1 MKFLAKMKEKQ
12 MQRKLGG
19 ILCGLLCT
27 GVLVMPSAW
36 AADYYGNDGNTKQL
50 TGANVSLDSGNY
62 DAVYGG
68 YNDKEVS
75 PPEVF
80 KNNVTITGTAATN
93 IVWGAYS
100 FYGNVRENTVT
111 ISGNTLGNVVCGGG
125 TGAADAIKN
134 HVIIK
139 ANSVVNA
146 NVAGGVAVKGNSE
159 GNTVMIIKS
168 SAANVYG
175 GNGGTSSKGN
185 SVEISEGTISN
196 SVFGGYADND
206 NNSSAE
212 KNIVTISDG
221 SKVSGSIYGGYANHN
236 ANENK
241 VSFSNVAEVGESV
254 FGGYSFKGDSKNNE
268 VTINGGSIVTAN
280 VAGGVALKGNSEG
293 NTVMIIKSSAANV
306 YGGNGGTS
314 SKGNSVEISEG
325 TISNSVFGG
334 YADNDNNSSAEK
346 NIVTISDG
354 SKVSGSIYG
363 GYANHNANENK
374 VSFSNV
380 AEVGESVF
388 GGFSVKGDSKKNE
401 VTIEGAGVVTAYV
414 AGGVALKGNSEG
426 NTVRIIKSSAA
437 NVFGGKGDTSS
448 KGNSVEISDSNIK
461 KNVYGGY
468 ADNDKNGSAEKNEVA
483 IGAGS
488 KVSED
493 IYGGYATHNT
503 NENKVS
509 ITNGAEVGQS
519 VFGGFSVKAD
529 SKNNEVILNGTIKVT
544 ANVLGG
550 VAVKGNSEGNTVKII
565 KSSAANVCGGNGGTS
580 SKGNS
585 VEISEGTISNSVY
598 GGYADNDSIGNIIS
612 ITDGSSVN
620 KNVYGG
626 YSFKGNSMDNTV
638 TVDNSTVNENVY
650 GGYTESDGAISE
662 KIQNNKVI
670 FKNAAKIKGDVYG
683 GYDDKSKA
691 NITNNILEV
700 VGKDNEAKS
709 IQNFDK
715 LNFFI
720 TKDLIAN
727 DTMLKVTD
735 NALINNAEIKA
746 GVELGTKLN
755 ENDKINLIT
764 AGALKADNIT
774 TGTLTDGLIS
784 IDQGLQV
791 TVGTDGN
798 KLVGVI
804 NGTTPPGGGGTT
816 PPGGGGTTPP
826 GGGSTTPGAGS
837 LYADADAKSPVE
849 TQSAA
854 LTMLNLGHDLLTTAG
869 YENAALAV
877 DGEEEGFVNPFITMS
892 ANNQKLDTGSHVDL
906 KAWNMNL
913 GFAKKI
919 NNNSGKLII
928 APVIEYGRGS
938 YDSYLDNGTHGDGDA
953 HFWGAGLM
961 AKQLND
967 DGLYYEGSLRAGR
980 MSTDYQSAVA
990 GGIKYDS
997 DATYYAAHLGMGK
1010 VVQLND
1016 KDTLDYYGKLFYTRQ
1031 QGDKV
1036 TVGTGATYD
1045 FDATTSLRTR
1055 LGARYTHQLSEKNT
1069 FYAGLAWQHEFDGE
1083 SNAIVATT
1091 LGYASAPAP
1100 SMKGDTGIMELGW
1113 RVNNSDKFEMGLG
1126 VNGSVGKQ
1134 KGVGFNLSLNFSF

>member
-12 MQRKLGG
+12 MQKRLGG
-19 ILCGLLCT
+19 ALFGLLCA
-27 GVLVMPSAW
+27 GVLVVPSAW
-36 AADYYGNDGNTKQL
+36 AASGPPPNFYGTADGIGTTDVAYSVTHDGK
-50 TGANVSLDSGNY
+50 VSLAAGSY
-62 DAVYGG
+62 YEIYGG
-68 YNDKEVS
+68 YNDDDPGQRVY
-75 PPEVF
+75 
-80 KNNVTITGTAATN
+80 KNQITITDAT
-93 IVWGAYS
+93 IAFYAYGGYS
-100 FYGNVRENTVT
+100 ENGNADENTVSISGST
-111 ISGNTLGNVVCGGG
+111 VNGEVYGGKGYEECSGNT
-125 TGAADAIKN
+125 
-134 HVIIK
+134 VI
-139 ANSVVNA
+139 V
-146 NVAGGVAVKGNSE
+146 
-159 GNTVMIIKS
+159 
-168 SAANVYG
+168 
-175 GNGGTSSKGN
+175 
-185 SVEISEGTISN
+185 
-196 SVFGGYADND
+196 
-206 NNSSAE
+206 NNS
-212 KNIVTISDG
+212 TINGEING
-221 SKVSGSIYGGYANHN
+221 SYSENGIAKD
-236 ANENK
+236 NK
-241 VSFSNVAEVGESV
+241 VSIS
-254 FGGYSFKGDSKNNE
+254 
-268 VTINGGSIVTAN
+268 GGS
-280 VAGGVALKGNSEG
+280 
-293 NTVMIIKSSAANV
+293 TVN
-306 YGGNGGTS
+306 Y
-314 SKGNSVEISEG
+314 
-325 TISNSVFGG
+325 
-334 YADNDNNSSAEK
+334 
-346 NIVTISDG
+346 
-354 SKVSGSIYG
+354 
-363 GYANHNANENK
+363 
-374 VSFSNV
+374 
-380 AEVGESVF
+380 
-388 GGFSVKGDSKKNE
+388 
-401 VTIEGAGVVTAYV
+401 
-414 AGGVALKGNSEG
+414 
-426 NTVRIIKSSAA
+426 
-437 NVFGGKGDTSS
+437 
-448 KGNSVEISDSNIK
+448 
-461 KNVYGGY
+461 VYGGY
-468 ADNDKNGSAEKNEVA
+468 ADKGSVN
-483 IGAGS
+483 
-488 KVSED
+488 
-493 IYGGYATHNT
+493 
-503 NENKVS
+503 
-509 ITNGAEVGQS
+509 
-519 VFGGFSVKAD
+519 
-529 SKNNEVILNGTIKVT
+529 
-544 ANVLGG
+544 
-550 VAVKGNSEGNTVKII
+550 NTVNIQDSTI
-565 KSSAANVCGGNGGTS
+565 NG
-580 SKGNS
+580 
-585 VEISEGTISNSVY
+585 E
-598 GGYADNDSIGNIIS
+598 
-612 ITDGSSVN
+612 
-620 KNVYGG
+620 VYGG
-626 YSFKGNSMDNTV
+626 YSVDGNSESNTV
-638 TVDNSTVNENVY
+638 NISGSEILADVY
-650 GGYTESDGAISE
+650 GGYTENDGAIAE

-670 FKNAAKIKGDVYG
+670 FKNGAKIKGDVYG
-683 GYDDKSKA
+683 GYDKLSKA
-691 NITNNILEV
+691 NITNNTLEV

-735 NALINNAEIKA
+735 TALINNAEIKA

-764 AGALKADNIT
+764 AGALKAENIT
-774 TGTLTDGLIS
+774 TGTLTDGLIN
-784 IDQGLQV
+784 IDKGIKV
-791 TVGTDGN
+791 AIGHDGN

-826 GGGSTTPGAGS
+826 GGGGTTPPGGGGTTPPGGGGTTPPGGGGTTPGAGS

-854 LTMLNLGHDLLTTAG
+854 FTMLNLGHDLLTTAG

-877 DGEEEGFVNPFITMS
+877 DGEEEGSVNPFITMS

-1036 TVGTGATYD
+1036 TVGTGATYY

-1055 LGARYTHQLSEKNT
+1055 LGARYTHQLSEKNA

-1091 LGYASAPAP
+1091 LGSASAPAP

-1113 RVNNSDKFEMGLG
+1113 RVNNSDKFELGLG
-1126 VNGSVGKQ
+1126 VNGSIGKQ

>member
-12 MQRKLGG
+12 MQRKLSG
-19 ILCGLLCT
+19 ILCGLLCA

-36 AADYYGNDGNTKQL
+36 ADNYFGDDGKTPMS
-50 TGANVSLDSGNY
+50 TGAKVTLNSGSY

-68 YNDKEVS
+68 YNNTKVS

-80 KNNVTITGTAATN
+80 KNNVTITGTVATN
-93 IVWGAYS
+93 IVCGAYS
-100 FYGNVRENTVT
+100 LYGNVRENIVT

-139 ANSVVNA
+139 DKSEVN
-146 NVAGGVAVKGNSE
+146 G
-159 GNTVMIIKS
+159 I
-168 SAANVYG
+168 VYG
-175 GNGGTSSKGN
+175 GKGVTRSK
-185 SVEISEGTISN
+185 E
-196 SVFGGYADND
+196 ND
-206 NNSSAE
+206 
-212 KNIVTISDG
+212 
-221 SKVSGSIYGGYANHN
+221 
-236 ANENK
+236 
-241 VSFSNVAEVGESV
+241 
-254 FGGYSFKGDSKNNE
+254 
-268 VTINGGSIVTAN
+268 
-280 VAGGVALKGNSEG
+280 
-293 NTVMIIKSSAANV
+293 
-306 YGGNGGTS
+306 
-314 SKGNSVEISEG
+314 
-325 TISNSVFGG
+325 
-334 YADNDNNSSAEK
+334 
-346 NIVTISDG
+346 
-354 SKVSGSIYG
+354 
-363 GYANHNANENK
+363 
-374 VSFSNV
+374 
-380 AEVGESVF
+380 
-388 GGFSVKGDSKKNE
+388 VK
-401 VTIEGAGVVTAYV
+401 
-414 AGGVALKGNSEG
+414 
-426 NTVRIIKSSAA
+426 
-437 NVFGGKGDTSS
+437 
-448 KGNSVEISDSNIK
+448 ISDSTIK

-519 VFGGFSVKAD
+519 VFGGFSEKAD
-529 SKNNEVILNGTIKVT
+529 SKNNEVILNGDSVVT
-544 ANVLGG
+544 GNVAGG
-550 VAVKGNSEGNTVKII
+550 VALKGNSEGNTVRII
-565 KSSAANVCGGNGGTS
+565 KSSTGYVYGGNGDTS
-580 SKGNS
+580 SKENN
-585 VEISEGTISNSVY
+585 VEISDSTIKKNVY
-598 GGYADNDSIGNIIS
+598 GGYADNDKNGSAEKNEVAIGAGSKVSEDIYGGYATHNANENKVSITNGAEVGQSVFGGFSEKADSKNNEVLLNGASGVTANIAGGVALKGNSEDNKVNIAKSTVNMNVYGGYGAKDSIGNIIS

-638 TVDNSTVNENVY
+638 TIDNSTVNENVY

-670 FKNAAKIKGDVYG
+670 FKNGAKIKGDVYG

-691 NITNNILEV
+691 NIINNTLEI
-700 VGKDNEAKS
+700 VGKDNEART

-735 NALINNAEIKA
+735 TAFINNAEIKA

-764 AGALKADNIT
+764 AGALKAENIT

-826 GGGSTTPGAGS
+826 GGGGTTPPGGGGTTPPGSGGTTPPGGGGTTPGAGS

-877 DGEEEGFVNPFITMS
+877 DGEVEGSVNPFITMS

-997 DATYYAAHLGMGK
+997 DVTYYAAHLGMGK

-1016 KDTLDYYGKLFYTRQ
+1016 KDTIDYYGKLFYTRQ

-1055 LGARYTHQLSEKNT
+1055 LGARYTHQLSEKNA

-1091 LGYASAPAP
+1091 LGSASAPAP

-1113 RVNNSDKFEMGLG
+1113 RVNNSDKFELGLG

>member
-1 MKFLAKMKEKQ
+1 MKFLAKMKENQ

-19 ILCGLLCT
+19 ILCGLLCA

-68 YNDKEVS
+68 YDDTEVS
-75 PPEVF
+75 LPEVF

-159 GNTVMIIKS
+159 GNTV
-168 SAANVYG
+168 
-175 GNGGTSSKGN
+175 
-185 SVEISEGTISN
+185 
-196 SVFGGYADND
+196 
-206 NNSSAE
+206 
-212 KNIVTISDG
+212 
-221 SKVSGSIYGGYANHN
+221 
-236 ANENK
+236 
-241 VSFSNVAEVGESV
+241 
-254 FGGYSFKGDSKNNE
+254 
-268 VTINGGSIVTAN
+268 
-280 VAGGVALKGNSEG
+280 
-293 NTVMIIKSSAANV
+293 
-306 YGGNGGTS
+306 
-314 SKGNSVEISEG
+314 
-325 TISNSVFGG
+325 
-334 YADNDNNSSAEK
+334 
-346 NIVTISDG
+346 
-354 SKVSGSIYG
+354 
-363 GYANHNANENK
+363 
-374 VSFSNV
+374 
-380 AEVGESVF
+380 
-388 GGFSVKGDSKKNE
+388 
-401 VTIEGAGVVTAYV
+401 
-414 AGGVALKGNSEG
+414 
-426 NTVRIIKSSAA
+426 RIIKSSAA
-437 NVFGGKGDTSS
+437 NVFGGKGDTNS
-448 KGNSVEISDSNIK
+448 KENNVEISDSTIK
-461 KNVYGGY
+461 NNVYGGY

-519 VFGGFSVKAD
+519 VFGGFSEKAD
-529 SKNNEVILNGTIKVT
+529 SKNNEVILNGDSVVT
-544 ANVLGG
+544 GNVAGG
-550 VAVKGNSEGNTVKII
+550 VALKGNSEGNTVRII
-565 KSSAANVCGGNGGTS
+565 KSSAANVFGGKGDTN
-580 SKGNS
+580 SKENN
-585 VEISEGTISNSVY
+585 VEISDSTIKNNVY
-598 GGYADNDSIGNIIS
+598 GGYADNDKNGSAEKNEVAIGAGSKVSEDIYGGYATHNTNENKVSITNGAEVGQSVFGGFSEKADSKNNEVILNGDSGVTANIAGGVALKGNSEDNKVNIAKSTVNMNVYGGYGAKDSIGNIIS

-638 TVDNSTVNENVY
+638 TIDNSTVNENVY

-683 GYDDKSKA
+683 GYDKLSKA
-691 NITNNILEV
+691 NITNNTLEV

-735 NALINNAEIKA
+735 TALINNAEIKA

-764 AGALKADNIT
+764 AGALKAENIT
-774 TGTLTDGLIS
+774 TGTLTDGLIN
-784 IDQGLQV
+784 IDKGIKV
-791 TVGTDGN
+791 AIGPDGN

-826 GGGSTTPGAGS
+826 GGGGTTPPGGGGTTPPGGGGTTPPGGGGTTPSAGS
-837 LYADADAKSPVE
+837 FYADADAKSPVE
-849 TQSAA
+849 TRSAA

-877 DGEEEGFVNPFITMS
+877 DGEEEGSVNPFITMS

-1016 KDTLDYYGKLFYTRQ
+1016 KDTIDYYGKLFYTRQ

-1055 LGARYTHQLSEKNT
+1055 LGARYTHQLSEKNA

-1091 LGYASAPAP
+1091 LGSASAPAP

-1113 RVNNSDKFEMGLG
+1113 RVNNSDKFELGLG

>member
-12 MQRKLGG
+12 MQRKIGG
-19 ILCGLLCT
+19 ILCGLLCA
-27 GVLVMPSAW
+27 GVVLVVPSAW
-36 AADYYGNDGNTKQL
+36 ADNYFGDDGKTHML

-68 YNDKEVS
+68 YNNTKVS

-80 KNNVTITGTAATN
+80 KNNVTITGTVATN
-93 IVWGAYS
+93 IVCGAYS

-139 ANSVVNA
+139 V
-146 NVAGGVAVKGNSE
+146 NSE
-159 GNTVMIIKS
+159 VNGI
-168 SAANVYG
+168 VYG
-175 GNGGTSSKGN
+175 GKGVTSSKENDVMISDSTINKTVYGGEADGN
-185 SVEISEGTISN
+185 T
-196 SVFGGYADND
+196 
-206 NNSSAE
+206 E
-212 KNIVTISDG
+212 KNHVTID
-221 SKVSGSIYGGYANHN
+221 ANSTV
-236 ANENK
+236 K
-241 VSFSNVAEVGESV
+241 ESV

-268 VTINGGSIVTAN
+268 VTINGGSVVTAN
-280 VAGGVALKGNSEG
+280 VAGS
-293 NTVMIIKSSAANV
+293 
-306 YGGNGGTS
+306 
-314 SKGNSVEISEG
+314 
-325 TISNSVFGG
+325 
-334 YADNDNNSSAEK
+334 
-346 NIVTISDG
+346 
-354 SKVSGSIYG
+354 
-363 GYANHNANENK
+363 
-374 VSFSNV
+374 
-380 AEVGESVF
+380 
-388 GGFSVKGDSKKNE
+388 
-401 VTIEGAGVVTAYV
+401 
-414 AGGVALKGNSEG
+414 VALKGNSEG

-448 KGNSVEISDSNIK
+448 KGNSVEISEGTISNS
-461 KNVYGGY
+461 VYGGY
-468 ADNDKNGSAEKNEVA
+468 ADNDNNSSAEKNNVT
-483 IGAGS
+483 ISAGS
-488 KVSED
+488 KVSGS
-493 IYGGYATHNT
+493 IYGGYANHNA

-509 ITNGAEVGQS
+509 FSNVAEVGEN
-519 VFGGFSVKAD
+519 VFGGYSFKGD
-529 SKNNEVILNGTIKVT
+529 SKNNEVTINGGSVVT
-544 ANVLGG
+544 ANVAGS
-550 VAVKGNSEGNTVKII
+550 VALKGNSEGNTVRII
-565 KSSAANVCGGNGGTS
+565 KSSAANVFGGKGDTS

-598 GGYADNDSIGNIIS
+598 GGYADNDNNSSAEKNNVTISAGSKVSGSIYGGYANHNANENKVSFSNVAEVGESVLGGYSLKADSKNNEVTIEGVGVVKAYVAGGVALAGISEGNKVNIAHSSVNVNVYGGYGAEDSIGNIIS

-638 TVDNSTVNENVY
+638 TIDNSTVNENVY

-670 FKNAAKIKGDVYG
+670 FKNGAKIKGDVYG
-683 GYDDKSKA
+683 GYDKLNKA
-691 NITNNILEV
+691 NITNNTLEV
-700 VGKDNEAKS
+700 VGKGNEAKS

-720 TKDLIAN
+720 IKDLVAN

-735 NALINNAEIKA
+735 TALINNAEIKA

-755 ENDKINLIT
+755 ENDKINLID
-764 AGALKADNIT
+764 AGALKAENIT
-774 TGTLTDGLIS
+774 TGTLTDGLIN
-784 IDQGLQV
+784 IDKGIKV
-791 TVGTDGN
+791 AIGPDGN

-826 GGGSTTPGAGS
+826 GGGGTTPPGGGGTTPPGGGGTTPPGGGGTTPGAGS

-877 DGEEEGFVNPFITMS
+877 DGEEEGSVNPFITMS

-1016 KDTLDYYGKLFYTRQ
+1016 KDTIDYYGKLFYTRQ

-1055 LGARYTHQLSEKNT
+1055 LGARYTHQLSEKNA

-1091 LGYASAPAP
+1091 LGSASAPAP

-1113 RVNNSDKFEMGLG
+1113 RVNNSDKFELGLG

>member
-12 MQRKLGG
+12 MQRKIGG
-19 ILCGLLCT
+19 MLCGLLCT
-27 GVLVMPSAW
+27 GVVLVVPSAW
-36 AADYYGNDGNTKQL
+36 ADNYFGDNGKTHML

-68 YNDKEVS
+68 YDDTEVS
-75 PPEVF
+75 LSEVF

-93 IVWGAYS
+93 IVCGAYS
-100 FYGNVRENTVT
+100 FHGNVRENTVT

-139 ANSVVNA
+139 ANSEVNGIVYGGKGVTSSKENDVTISDSTINKTVYGGEADGNTENNHVTIDANSTVKESVFGGYSFKGDSKNNEVTINCGSVVTG
-146 NVAGGVAVKGNSE
+146 NVAGGVTVKGSSE
-159 GNTVMIIKS
+159 GNTVRIIKS

-175 GNGGTSSKGN
+175 GKGDTSSKGN

-196 SVFGGYADND
+196 SVYGGYADND

-212 KNIVTISDG
+212 KNNVTISAG

-254 FGGYSFKGDSKNNE
+254 LGGYSLKADSKNNE
-268 VTINGGSIVTAN
+268 VTIE
-280 VAGGVALKGNSEG
+280 GV
-293 NTVMIIKSSAANV
+293 
-306 YGGNGGTS
+306 
-314 SKGNSVEISEG
+314 
-325 TISNSVFGG
+325 
-334 YADNDNNSSAEK
+334 
-346 NIVTISDG
+346 
-354 SKVSGSIYG
+354 
-363 GYANHNANENK
+363 
-374 VSFSNV
+374 
-380 AEVGESVF
+380 
-388 GGFSVKGDSKKNE
+388 
-401 VTIEGAGVVTAYV
+401 GVVKAYV
-414 AGGVALKGNSEG
+414 AGGVALAGISEG
-426 NTVRIIKSSAA
+426 NKVNIAHSSV
-437 NVFGGKGDTSS
+437 NV
-448 KGNSVEISDSNIK
+448 
-461 KNVYGGY
+461 NVYGGY
-468 ADNDKNGSAEKNEVA
+468 
-483 IGAGS
+483 GA
-488 KVSED
+488 K
-493 IYGGYATHNT
+493 
-503 NENKVS
+503 
-509 ITNGAEVGQS
+509 
-519 VFGGFSVKAD
+519 
-529 SKNNEVILNGTIKVT
+529 
-544 ANVLGG
+544 
-550 VAVKGNSEGNTVKII
+550 
-565 KSSAANVCGGNGGTS
+565 
-580 SKGNS
+580 
-585 VEISEGTISNSVY
+585 
-598 GGYADNDSIGNIIS
+598 DSIGNIIS

-626 YSFKGNSMDNTV
+626 YSFKGNSLDNTV
-638 TVDNSTVNENVY
+638 TIDNSIVNENVY

-670 FKNAAKIKGDVYG
+670 FKNGAKIKGDVYG
-683 GYDDKSKA
+683 GYDKLNKA
-691 NITNNILEV
+691 NITNNTLEV
-700 VGKDNEAKS
+700 VGKGNEAKG

-727 DTMLKVTD
+727 DTMLKVTGT
-735 NALINNAEIKA
+735 ALINNAEIKA
-746 GVELGTKLN
+746 GVELGTKLKK
-755 ENDKINLIT
+755 NDIINLID
-764 AGALKADNIT
+764 AGALKAENIT
-774 TGTLTDGLIS
+774 TGTLTDGLIN
-784 IDQGLQV
+784 IDKGIKV
-791 TVGTDGN
+791 AIGPDGN

-826 GGGSTTPGAGS
+826 GGGGTTPGAGS

-854 LTMLNLGHDLLTTAG
+854 LTMLNLGHDLLTTAS

-877 DGEEEGFVNPFITMS
+877 DGEEEGSVNPFITMS

-928 APVIEYGRGS
+928 VPVIEYGRGS

-997 DATYYAAHLGMGK
+997 DATYYAAHLSMGK

-1031 QGDKV
+1031 QCDKV

-1055 LGARYTHQLSEKNT
+1055 LGARYTHQLSEKNA

-1091 LGYASAPAP
+1091 LGSASAPAP

-1113 RVNNSDKFEMGLG
+1113 RVNNSDKFELGLG

>member
-12 MQRKLGG
+12 MQRKFSG
-19 ILCGLLCT
+19 ILCGLLCA

-36 AADYYGNDGNTKQL
+36 AADYYGNDGNTKQS

-68 YNDKEVS
+68 YDDTKVS
-75 PPEVF
+75 LPEVF

-93 IVWGAYS
+93 IVCGAYS

-134 HVIIK
+134 HIIIK
-139 ANSVVNA
+139 ANSEVNGIVYGGKGVTSSKENDVTISDSTINKTVYGGEADGNTENNHVTIDANSTVKESVFGGYSFKGDSKNNEVTINCGSVVTG
-146 NVAGGVAVKGNSE
+146 NVAGGVALKGNSE
-159 GNTVMIIKS
+159 GNTVSIIKS

-175 GNGGTSSKGN
+175 GKGDTSSKENNVEISDSTIKKNVYGGYADNDKNGSAEKNKVTISAGSKVSEDIYGGYATHNTNENKVSITNGAEVGQNVFGGYSLKADSKNNEVTINGGSVVTANVAGGVTVKGSSEGNTVRIIKSSAANVYGGKGDTSSKGN

-196 SVFGGYADND
+196 SVYGGYADND

-212 KNIVTISDG
+212 KNNVTISAG

-254 FGGYSFKGDSKNNE
+254 FGGYSLKADSKNNE
-268 VTINGGSIVTAN
+268 VTIE
-280 VAGGVALKGNSEG
+280 GV
-293 NTVMIIKSSAANV
+293 
-306 YGGNGGTS
+306 
-314 SKGNSVEISEG
+314 
-325 TISNSVFGG
+325 
-334 YADNDNNSSAEK
+334 
-346 NIVTISDG
+346 
-354 SKVSGSIYG
+354 
-363 GYANHNANENK
+363 
-374 VSFSNV
+374 
-380 AEVGESVF
+380 
-388 GGFSVKGDSKKNE
+388 
-401 VTIEGAGVVTAYV
+401 GVVKAYV
-414 AGGVALKGNSEG
+414 AGGVALAGISEG
-426 NTVRIIKSSAA
+426 NKV
-437 NVFGGKGDTSS
+437 
-448 KGNSVEISDSNIK
+448 NI
-461 KNVYGGY
+461 
-468 ADNDKNGSAEKNEVA
+468 A
-483 IGAGS
+483 
-488 KVSED
+488 
-493 IYGGYATHNT
+493 H
-503 NENKVS
+503 
-509 ITNGAEVGQS
+509 
-519 VFGGFSVKAD
+519 
-529 SKNNEVILNGTIKVT
+529 
-544 ANVLGG
+544 
-550 VAVKGNSEGNTVKII
+550 
-565 KSSAANVCGGNGGTS
+565 
-580 SKGNS
+580 
-585 VEISEGTISNSVY
+585 
-598 GGYADNDSIGNIIS
+598 
-612 ITDGSSVN
+612 SSVN
-620 KNVYGG
+620 VNVYGG
-626 YSFKGNSMDNTV
+626 YSFKGNSLDNTV
-638 TVDNSTVNENVY
+638 TIDNSIVNENVY

-670 FKNAAKIKGDVYG
+670 FKNGAKIKGDVYG
-683 GYDDKSKA
+683 GYDKLNKA
-691 NITNNILEV
+691 NITNNTLEV
-700 VGKDNEAKS
+700 VGKDNEAKG

-735 NALINNAEIKA
+735 TALINNAEIKA

-764 AGALKADNIT
+764 AGALKAENIT
-774 TGTLTDGLIS
+774 TGTLTDGLIN
-784 IDQGLQV
+784 IDKGIKV
-791 TVGTDGN
+791 AIGPDGN

-826 GGGSTTPGAGS
+826 GGGGTTPGAGS

-877 DGEEEGFVNPFITMS
+877 DGEEEGSVNPFITMS

-928 APVIEYGRGS
+928 VPVIEYGRGS

-967 DGLYYEGSLRAGR
+967 DGLYYEGSLRTGR

-997 DATYYAAHLGMGK
+997 DVTYYAAHLGMGK

-1031 QGDKV
+1031 QCDKV

-1055 LGARYTHQLSEKNT
+1055 LGARYTHQLSEKNA

-1091 LGYASAPAP
+1091 LGSASAPAP

-1113 RVNNSDKFEMGLG
+1113 RVNNSDKFELGLG
-1126 VNGSVGKQ
+1126 GNGSVGKQ

>member
-12 MQRKLGG
+12 MQRKIGG
-19 ILCGLLCT
+19 ILCGLLCAG
-27 GVLVMPSAW
+27 GVLVVPSAW
-36 AADYYGNDGNTKQL
+36 AADYYGNDGVTKVP
-50 TGANVSLDSGNY
+50 TGANVTLNSGTYSN
-62 DAVYGG
+62 VYGG
-68 YNDKEVS
+68 YNEANVAPPDVS
-75 PPEVF
+75 RNTVSISGTTTTDIVF
-80 KNNVTITGTAATN
+80 G
-93 IVWGAYS
+93 GYS
-100 FYGNVRENTVT
+100 LYGNSKENTVT
-111 ISGNTLGNVVCGGG
+111 ISGNTMVNIVVGGNSGEN
-125 TGAADAIKN
+125 DAIKN
-134 HVIIK
+134 YVIIQNK
-139 ANSVVNA
+139 
-146 NVAGGVAVKGNSE
+146 SE
-159 GNTVMIIKS
+159 IK
-168 SAANVYG
+168 
-175 GNGGTSSKGN
+175 
-185 SVEISEGTISN
+185 E
-196 SVFGGYADND
+196 
-206 NNSSAE
+206 
-212 KNIVTISDG
+212 
-221 SKVSGSIYGGYANHN
+221 
-236 ANENK
+236 
-241 VSFSNVAEVGESV
+241 
-254 FGGYSFKGDSKNNE
+254 
-268 VTINGGSIVTAN
+268 
-280 VAGGVALKGNSEG
+280 
-293 NTVMIIKSSAANV
+293 
-306 YGGNGGTS
+306 
-314 SKGNSVEISEG
+314 
-325 TISNSVFGG
+325 
-334 YADNDNNSSAEK
+334 
-346 NIVTISDG
+346 
-354 SKVSGSIYG
+354 
-363 GYANHNANENK
+363 
-374 VSFSNV
+374 
-380 AEVGESVF
+380 
-388 GGFSVKGDSKKNE
+388 
-401 VTIEGAGVVTAYV
+401 
-414 AGGVALKGNSEG
+414 
-426 NTVRIIKSSAA
+426 
-437 NVFGGKGDTSS
+437 
-448 KGNSVEISDSNIK
+448 
-461 KNVYGGY
+461 
-468 ADNDKNGSAEKNEVA
+468 
-483 IGAGS
+483 
-488 KVSED
+488 
-493 IYGGYATHNT
+493 
-503 NENKVS
+503 
-509 ITNGAEVGQS
+509 
-519 VFGGFSVKAD
+519 
-529 SKNNEVILNGTIKVT
+529 
-544 ANVLGG
+544 
-550 VAVKGNSEGNTVKII
+550 
-565 KSSAANVCGGNGGTS
+565 
-580 SKGNS
+580 
-585 VEISEGTISNSVY
+585 SVY
-598 GGYADNDSIGNIIS
+598 GGYAKKKSDQNIVEISDSKIKEHVYGAYAALTPYGSAEKNSVKVGANSIVEGNVYGAHVTQSAKENIV
-612 ITDGSSVN
+612 TVN
-620 KNVYGG
+620 SAAKILKNVYGG
-626 YSFKGNSMDNTV
+626 YSDTMSADSNQVIIEGAGIVEDSVYGGYAEKDNSNNNQVTVDGAGTVKDTVFGAFSEKGNTTGNVVNIRGNSVIGDDTVIPIKGAVVGGFALEGISSGNTVNIANSKVFRNVYGAFGGNDCTGNIINITGSEIGANVYGGQAEKGNSLGNTV
-638 TVDNSTVNENVY
+638 SIENSTVTENVY
-650 GGYTESDGAISE
+650 GGYAQKVLAAKAE
-662 KIQNNKVI
+662 NNKVI
-670 FKNAAKIKGDVYG
+670 LKNGAKIKGDVYG
-683 GYDDKSKA
+683 GYA
-691 NITNNILEV
+691 VITIDSQDGIKNNTLEV
-700 VGKDNEAKS
+700 VGKGNEAKS

-720 TKDLIAN
+720 TKDLVAN

-735 NALINNAEIKA
+735 TALINNAEIKA

-764 AGALKADNIT
+764 AGALKAENIT

-826 GGGSTTPGAGS
+826 GGGGTTPGAGS
-837 LYADADAKSPVE
+837 LYAAADAKSPVE

-854 LTMLNLGHDLLTTAG
+854 LTMLNLGHDLLTTAS

-877 DGEEEGFVNPFITMS
+877 DGEEEGSVNPFITMS

-1016 KDTLDYYGKLFYTRQ
+1016 KDTIDYYGKLFYTRQ

-1055 LGARYTHQLSEKNT
+1055 LGARYTHQLSEKNA

-1091 LGYASAPAP
+1091 LGSASAPAP

-1113 RVNNSDKFEMGLG
+1113 RVNNSDKFELGLG

>member
-12 MQRKLGG
+12 MQRKIGG
-19 ILCGLLCT
+19 MLCGLLCT
-27 GVLVMPSAW
+27 GVVLVVPSAW
-36 AADYYGNDGNTKQL
+36 ADNYFGDNGKTHML

-68 YNDKEVS
+68 YDDTEVS
-75 PPEVF
+75 LSEVF

-93 IVWGAYS
+93 IVCGAYS
-100 FYGNVRENTVT
+100 FHGNVRENTVT

-139 ANSVVNA
+139 ANSEVN
-146 NVAGGVAVKGNSE
+146 G
-159 GNTVMIIKS
+159 I
-168 SAANVYG
+168 VYG
-175 GNGGTSSKGN
+175 GKGVTSSK
-185 SVEISEGTISN
+185 E
-196 SVFGGYADND
+196 ND
-206 NNSSAE
+206 
-212 KNIVTISDG
+212 VTISD
-221 SKVSGSIYGGYANHN
+221 STINKTVYGGEADGNTENNHVTIDANSTV
-236 ANENK
+236 K
-241 VSFSNVAEVGESV
+241 ESV

-268 VTINGGSIVTAN
+268 VTINCGS
-280 VAGGVALKGNSEG
+280 
-293 NTVMIIKSSAANV
+293 
-306 YGGNGGTS
+306 
-314 SKGNSVEISEG
+314 
-325 TISNSVFGG
+325 
-334 YADNDNNSSAEK
+334 
-346 NIVTISDG
+346 
-354 SKVSGSIYG
+354 
-363 GYANHNANENK
+363 
-374 VSFSNV
+374 
-380 AEVGESVF
+380 
-388 GGFSVKGDSKKNE
+388 
-401 VTIEGAGVVTAYV
+401 VVTGNV

-437 NVFGGKGDTSS
+437 NVYGGKGDTSS
-448 KGNSVEISDSNIK
+448 KENNVEISDSTIK

-468 ADNDKNGSAEKNEVA
+468 ADNDKNGSAEKNKVT
-483 IGAGS
+483 ISAGS

-519 VFGGFSVKAD
+519 VFGGYSFKGD
-529 SKNNEVILNGTIKVT
+529 SKNNEVTINCGSVVT
-544 ANVLGG
+544 GNVAGG
-550 VAVKGNSEGNTVKII
+550 VALKGNSEGNTVSII
-565 KSSAANVCGGNGGTS
+565 KSSTGYVYGGKGGTS

-585 VEISEGTISNSVY
+585 VEIIEGTIRNSVY
-598 GGYADNDSIGNIIS
+598 GGYAYNDNNSSAENNKVTISAGSKVSGSIYGGYANHNANENKVSFSNVAEVGESVLGGYSLKADSKNNEVTIEGVGVVKAYVAGGVALAGISEGNKVNIAHSSVNVNVYGGYGAKDSIGNIIS

-626 YSFKGNSMDNTV
+626 YSFKGNSLDNTV
-638 TVDNSTVNENVY
+638 TIDNSIVNENVY

-670 FKNAAKIKGDVYG
+670 FKNGAKIKGDVYG
-683 GYDDKSKA
+683 GYDKLNKA
-691 NITNNILEV
+691 NITNNTLEV
-700 VGKDNEAKS
+700 VGKDNEAKG

-735 NALINNAEIKA
+735 TALINNAEIKA
-746 GVELGTKLN
+746 GVELGTKLKK
-755 ENDKINLIT
+755 NDTINLID
-764 AGALKADNIT
+764 AGALKAENIT
-774 TGTLTDGLIS
+774 TGTLTDGLIN
-784 IDQGLQV
+784 IDKGIKV
-791 TVGTDGN
+791 AIGPDGN

-826 GGGSTTPGAGS
+826 GGGGTTPPGGGGTTPGAGS

-877 DGEEEGFVNPFITMS
+877 DGEEEGSVNPFITMS

-928 APVIEYGRGS
+928 VPVIEYGRGS

-1055 LGARYTHQLSEKNT
+1055 LGARYTHQLSEKNA

-1091 LGYASAPAP
+1091 LGSASAPAP

-1113 RVNNSDKFEMGLG
+1113 RVNNSDKFELGLG
-1126 VNGSVGKQ
+1126 VNSSVGKQ

>member
-1 MKFLAKMKEKQ
+1 MKFLAKIKEKQ

-19 ILCGLLCT
+19 ILCGLLCA

-134 HVIIK
+134 YVIIK
-139 ANSVVNA
+139 DKSEVN
-146 NVAGGVAVKGNSE
+146 G
-159 GNTVMIIKS
+159 I
-168 SAANVYG
+168 VY
-175 GNGGTSSKGN
+175 
-185 SVEISEGTISN
+185 
-196 SVFGGYADND
+196 
-206 NNSSAE
+206 
-212 KNIVTISDG
+212 
-221 SKVSGSIYGGYANHN
+221 
-236 ANENK
+236 
-241 VSFSNVAEVGESV
+241 
-254 FGGYSFKGDSKNNE
+254 
-268 VTINGGSIVTAN
+268 
-280 VAGGVALKGNSEG
+280 
-293 NTVMIIKSSAANV
+293 
-306 YGGNGGTS
+306 
-314 SKGNSVEISEG
+314 
-325 TISNSVFGG
+325 
-334 YADNDNNSSAEK
+334 
-346 NIVTISDG
+346 
-354 SKVSGSIYG
+354 
-363 GYANHNANENK
+363 
-374 VSFSNV
+374 
-380 AEVGESVF
+380 
-388 GGFSVKGDSKKNE
+388 
-401 VTIEGAGVVTAYV
+401 
-414 AGGVALKGNSEG
+414 
-426 NTVRIIKSSAA
+426 
-437 NVFGGKGDTSS
+437 GGKGDTSS
-448 KGNSVEISDSNIK
+448 KENNVEISDSTIK
-461 KNVYGGY
+461 NNVYGGY

-519 VFGGFSVKAD
+519 VFGGFSEKAD
-529 SKNNEVILNGTIKVT
+529 SKNNEVILNGDSVVT
-544 ANVLGG
+544 GNVAGG
-550 VAVKGNSEGNTVKII
+550 VALKGNSEGNTVRII
-565 KSSAANVCGGNGGTS
+565 KSSTGYVYGGKGDTS
-580 SKGNS
+580 SKENN
-585 VEISEGTISNSVY
+585 VEISDSTIKNNVY
-598 GGYADNDSIGNIIS
+598 GGYADNDKNGSAEKNEVAIGAGSKVSEDIYGGYATHNTNENKVSITNGAEVGQSVFGGFSEKADSKNNEVILNGASGVTANIAGGVALKGNSEDNKVNIAKSTVNMNVYGGYGAKDSIGNIIS

-638 TVDNSTVNENVY
+638 TIDNSTVNENVY

-691 NITNNILEV
+691 NIINNTLEI
-700 VGKDNEAKS
+700 VGKDNEART

-735 NALINNAEIKA
+735 TALINNAEIKA

-764 AGALKADNIT
+764 AGALKAENIT
-774 TGTLTDGLIS
+774 TGTLTDGLIN
-784 IDQGLQV
+784 IDKGIKV
-791 TVGTDGN
+791 AIGPDGN

-826 GGGSTTPGAGS
+826 GGGGTTPGAGG
-837 LYADADAKSPVE
+837 LYAAADAKSPVE

-877 DGEEEGFVNPFITMS
+877 DGEEEGSVNPFIIMS

-1016 KDTLDYYGKLFYTRQ
+1016 KDTIDYYGKLFYTRQ

-1055 LGARYTHQLSEKNT
+1055 LGARYTHQLSEKNA
-1069 FYAGLAWQHEFDGE
+1069 FYAGFAWQHEFDGE

-1091 LGYASAPAP
+1091 LGSASAPAP

-1113 RVNNSDKFEMGLG
+1113 RVNNSDKFELGLG

>member
-12 MQRKLGG
+12 MQRKIGG
-19 ILCGLLCT
+19 MLCGLLCT
-27 GVLVMPSAW
+27 GVVLVVPSAW
-36 AADYYGNDGNTKQL
+36 ADNYFGDDGKTHML

-68 YNDKEVS
+68 YDDTEVS
-75 PPEVF
+75 LPEVF

-93 IVWGAYS
+93 IVCGAYS

-139 ANSVVNA
+139 ANSEVN
-146 NVAGGVAVKGNSE
+146 G
-159 GNTVMIIKS
+159 I
-168 SAANVYG
+168 VYG
-175 GNGGTSSKGN
+175 GKGVTSSK
-185 SVEISEGTISN
+185 E
-196 SVFGGYADND
+196 ND
-206 NNSSAE
+206 
-212 KNIVTISDG
+212 VTISD
-221 SKVSGSIYGGYANHN
+221 STINKTVYGGEADGNTENNHVTIDANSTV
-236 ANENK
+236 K
-241 VSFSNVAEVGESV
+241 ESV

-268 VTINGGSIVTAN
+268 VTINCGS
-280 VAGGVALKGNSEG
+280 
-293 NTVMIIKSSAANV
+293 
-306 YGGNGGTS
+306 
-314 SKGNSVEISEG
+314 
-325 TISNSVFGG
+325 
-334 YADNDNNSSAEK
+334 
-346 NIVTISDG
+346 
-354 SKVSGSIYG
+354 
-363 GYANHNANENK
+363 
-374 VSFSNV
+374 
-380 AEVGESVF
+380 
-388 GGFSVKGDSKKNE
+388 
-401 VTIEGAGVVTAYV
+401 VVTGNV

-448 KGNSVEISDSNIK
+448 KGNSVEIS
-461 KNVYGGY
+461 
-468 ADNDKNGSAEKNEVA
+468 
-483 IGAGS
+483 
-488 KVSED
+488 
-493 IYGGYATHNT
+493 
-503 NENKVS
+503 
-509 ITNGAEVGQS
+509 
-519 VFGGFSVKAD
+519 
-529 SKNNEVILNGTIKVT
+529 
-544 ANVLGG
+544 
-550 VAVKGNSEGNTVKII
+550 
-565 KSSAANVCGGNGGTS
+565 
-580 SKGNS
+580 
-585 VEISEGTISNSVY
+585 EGTISNSVY
-598 GGYADNDSIGNIIS
+598 GGYADNDNNSSAEKNNVTISAGSKVSGSIYGGYANHNANENKVSFSNVAEVGESVFGGYSLKADSKNNEVTIEGVGVVKAYVAGGVALAGISEGNKVNIAHSSVNVNVYGGYGAKDSIGNIIS

-638 TVDNSTVNENVY
+638 TIDNSIVNENVY

-670 FKNAAKIKGDVYG
+670 FKNGAKIKGDVYG
-683 GYDDKSKA
+683 GYDKLNKA
-691 NITNNILEV
+691 NITNNTLEV
-700 VGKDNEAKS
+700 VGKDNEAKG

-735 NALINNAEIKA
+735 TALINNAEIKA

-764 AGALKADNIT
+764 AGALKAENIT
-774 TGTLTDGLIS
+774 TGTLTDGLIN
-784 IDQGLQV
+784 IDKGIKV
-791 TVGTDGN
+791 AIGPDGN

-826 GGGSTTPGAGS
+826 GGGGTTPPGGGGTTPGAGS

-877 DGEEEGFVNPFITMS
+877 DGEEEGSVNPFITMS

-919 NNNSGKLII
+919 NNNSGKLLI

-1055 LGARYTHQLSEKNT
+1055 LGARYTHQLSEKNA

-1091 LGYASAPAP
+1091 LGSASAPAP

-1113 RVNNSDKFEMGLG
+1113 RVNNSDKFELGLG

>member
-1 MKFLAKMKEKQ
+1 MKFLEKKKKKQ
-12 MQRKLGG
+12 IKKKIGG
-19 ILCGLLCT
+19 MLCGMLCA

-68 YNDKEVS
+68 YDDTEVS
-75 PPEVF
+75 LPEVF

-93 IVWGAYS
+93 IVCGAYS
-100 FYGNVRENTVT
+100 FYGNVRENTAT

-139 ANSVVNA
+139 ANSEVNGIVYGGKGVTSSKENDVMISDSTINKTVYGGEADCNTEKNHVTIDASSTVKESVFGGYSFKGDSKNNEVTINCGSVVTG
-146 NVAGGVAVKGNSE
+146 NVAGGVALKGNSE
-159 GNTVMIIKS
+159 GNTVSIIKS
-168 SAANVYG
+168 STGYVYG
-175 GNGGTSSKGN
+175 GKGGTSSKGN
-185 SVEISEGTISN
+185 SVEIIEGTIRN
-196 SVFGGYADND
+196 SVYGGYADND

-212 KNIVTISDG
+212 NNKVTISAG

-254 FGGYSFKGDSKNNE
+254 FGGYSLKADSKNNE
-268 VTINGGSIVTAN
+268 VTIE
-280 VAGGVALKGNSEG
+280 GV
-293 NTVMIIKSSAANV
+293 
-306 YGGNGGTS
+306 
-314 SKGNSVEISEG
+314 
-325 TISNSVFGG
+325 
-334 YADNDNNSSAEK
+334 
-346 NIVTISDG
+346 
-354 SKVSGSIYG
+354 
-363 GYANHNANENK
+363 
-374 VSFSNV
+374 
-380 AEVGESVF
+380 
-388 GGFSVKGDSKKNE
+388 
-401 VTIEGAGVVTAYV
+401 GVVKAYV
-414 AGGVALKGNSEG
+414 AGGVALAGISEG
-426 NTVRIIKSSAA
+426 NKVNIAHSSV
-437 NVFGGKGDTSS
+437 NV
-448 KGNSVEISDSNIK
+448 
-461 KNVYGGY
+461 NVYGGY
-468 ADNDKNGSAEKNEVA
+468 
-483 IGAGS
+483 GA
-488 KVSED
+488 K
-493 IYGGYATHNT
+493 
-503 NENKVS
+503 
-509 ITNGAEVGQS
+509 
-519 VFGGFSVKAD
+519 
-529 SKNNEVILNGTIKVT
+529 
-544 ANVLGG
+544 
-550 VAVKGNSEGNTVKII
+550 
-565 KSSAANVCGGNGGTS
+565 
-580 SKGNS
+580 
-585 VEISEGTISNSVY
+585 
-598 GGYADNDSIGNIIS
+598 DSIGNIIS

-626 YSFKGNSMDNTV
+626 YSFKGNSLDNTV
-638 TVDNSTVNENVY
+638 TIDNSIVNENVY

-670 FKNAAKIKGDVYG
+670 FKNGAKIKGDVYG
-683 GYDDKSKA
+683 GYDKLNKA
-691 NITNNILEV
+691 NITNNTLEV
-700 VGKDNEAKS
+700 VGKDNEAKG

-735 NALINNAEIKA
+735 TALINNAEIKA

-764 AGALKADNIT
+764 AGALKAENIT
-774 TGTLTDGLIS
+774 TGTLTDGLIN
-784 IDQGLQV
+784 IDKGIKV
-791 TVGTDGN
+791 AIGPDGN

-816 PPGGGGTTPP
+816 PPGGGG
-826 GGGSTTPGAGS
+826 TTPGAGS

-854 LTMLNLGHDLLTTAG
+854 LTMLNLGHDLLTNAG

-877 DGEEEGFVNPFITMS
+877 DGEEEGSVNPFITMS

-919 NNNSGKLII
+919 NNNSGKLLI

-1055 LGARYTHQLSEKNT
+1055 LGARYTHQLSEKNA

-1091 LGYASAPAP
+1091 LGSASAPAP

-1113 RVNNSDKFEMGLG
+1113 RVNNSDKFELGLG

>member
-12 MQRKLGG
+12 MQRKIGG
-19 ILCGLLCT
+19 MLCGLLCT
-27 GVLVMPSAW
+27 GVVLVVPSAW
-36 AADYYGNDGNTKQL
+36 ADNYFGDNGKTHML

-68 YNDKEVS
+68 YDDTEVS
-75 PPEVF
+75 LSEVF

-93 IVWGAYS
+93 IVCGAYS
-100 FYGNVRENTVT
+100 FHGNVRENTVT

-139 ANSVVNA
+139 ANSEVN
-146 NVAGGVAVKGNSE
+146 G
-159 GNTVMIIKS
+159 I
-168 SAANVYG
+168 VYG
-175 GNGGTSSKGN
+175 GKGVTSSK
-185 SVEISEGTISN
+185 E
-196 SVFGGYADND
+196 ND
-206 NNSSAE
+206 
-212 KNIVTISDG
+212 VTISD
-221 SKVSGSIYGGYANHN
+221 STINKTVYGGEADGNTENNHVTIDANSTV
-236 ANENK
+236 K
-241 VSFSNVAEVGESV
+241 ESV

-268 VTINGGSIVTAN
+268 VTINCGS
-280 VAGGVALKGNSEG
+280 
-293 NTVMIIKSSAANV
+293 
-306 YGGNGGTS
+306 
-314 SKGNSVEISEG
+314 
-325 TISNSVFGG
+325 
-334 YADNDNNSSAEK
+334 
-346 NIVTISDG
+346 
-354 SKVSGSIYG
+354 
-363 GYANHNANENK
+363 
-374 VSFSNV
+374 
-380 AEVGESVF
+380 
-388 GGFSVKGDSKKNE
+388 
-401 VTIEGAGVVTAYV
+401 VVTGNV

-437 NVFGGKGDTSS
+437 NVYGGKGDTSS
-448 KGNSVEISDSNIK
+448 KENNVEISDSTIK

-468 ADNDKNGSAEKNEVA
+468 ADNDKNGSAEKNKVT
-483 IGAGS
+483 ISAGS

-519 VFGGFSVKAD
+519 VFGGYSFKGD
-529 SKNNEVILNGTIKVT
+529 SKNNEVTINCGSVVT
-544 ANVLGG
+544 GNVAGG
-550 VAVKGNSEGNTVKII
+550 VALKGNSEGNTVRII
-565 KSSAANVCGGNGGTS
+565 KSSTGYVYGGKGGTS

-585 VEISEGTISNSVY
+585 VEIIEGTIRNSVY
-598 GGYADNDSIGNIIS
+598 GGYADNDNNSSAENNKVTISAGSKVSGSIYGGYANHNANENKVSFSNVAEVGESVLGGYSLKADSKNNEVTIEGVGVVKAYVAGGVALAGISEGNKVNIAHSSVNVNVYGGYGAKDSIGNIIS

-626 YSFKGNSMDNTV
+626 YSFKGNSLDNTV
-638 TVDNSTVNENVY
+638 TIDNSIVNENVY

-670 FKNAAKIKGDVYG
+670 FKNGAKIKGDVYG
-683 GYDDKSKA
+683 GYDKLNKA
-691 NITNNILEV
+691 NITNNTLEV
-700 VGKDNEAKS
+700 VGKDNEAKG

-735 NALINNAEIKA
+735 TALINNAEIKA

-764 AGALKADNIT
+764 AGALKAENIT
-774 TGTLTDGLIS
+774 TGTLTDGLIN
-784 IDQGLQV
+784 IDKGIKV
-791 TVGTDGN
+791 AIGPDGN

-826 GGGSTTPGAGS
+826 GGGGTTPPGGGGTTPPGGGGS

-854 LTMLNLGHDLLTTAG
+854 LTMLNLGHDLLTTAS

-877 DGEEEGFVNPFITMS
+877 DGEEEGSVNPFITMS

-1031 QGDKV
+1031 QCDKV

-1055 LGARYTHQLSEKNT
+1055 LGARYTHQLSEKNA

-1091 LGYASAPAP
+1091 LGSASAPAP

-1113 RVNNSDKFEMGLG
+1113 RVNNSDKFELGLG
-1126 VNGSVGKQ
+1126 VNSSVGKQ

>member
-12 MQRKLGG
+12 MQKRLGG
-19 ILCGLLCT
+19 ALFGLLCA
-27 GVLVMPSAW
+27 GVLVVPSAW
-36 AADYYGNDGNTKQL
+36 AASGPPPNFYGTADGIGTTDVAYSVTHDGK
-50 TGANVSLDSGNY
+50 VSLAAGSY
-62 DAVYGG
+62 YEIYGG
-68 YNDKEVS
+68 YNDDDPGQRVY
-75 PPEVF
+75 
-80 KNNVTITGTAATN
+80 KNQITITDAT
-93 IVWGAYS
+93 IAFYAYGGYS
-100 FYGNVRENTVT
+100 ENGNADENTVSISGST
-111 ISGNTLGNVVCGGG
+111 VNGEVYGGKGYEECSGNT
-125 TGAADAIKN
+125 
-134 HVIIK
+134 VI
-139 ANSVVNA
+139 V
-146 NVAGGVAVKGNSE
+146 
-159 GNTVMIIKS
+159 
-168 SAANVYG
+168 
-175 GNGGTSSKGN
+175 
-185 SVEISEGTISN
+185 
-196 SVFGGYADND
+196 
-206 NNSSAE
+206 NNS
-212 KNIVTISDG
+212 TINGEING
-221 SKVSGSIYGGYANHN
+221 SYSENGIAKD
-236 ANENK
+236 NK
-241 VSFSNVAEVGESV
+241 VSIS
-254 FGGYSFKGDSKNNE
+254 
-268 VTINGGSIVTAN
+268 GGS
-280 VAGGVALKGNSEG
+280 
-293 NTVMIIKSSAANV
+293 TVN
-306 YGGNGGTS
+306 Y
-314 SKGNSVEISEG
+314 
-325 TISNSVFGG
+325 
-334 YADNDNNSSAEK
+334 
-346 NIVTISDG
+346 
-354 SKVSGSIYG
+354 
-363 GYANHNANENK
+363 
-374 VSFSNV
+374 
-380 AEVGESVF
+380 
-388 GGFSVKGDSKKNE
+388 
-401 VTIEGAGVVTAYV
+401 
-414 AGGVALKGNSEG
+414 
-426 NTVRIIKSSAA
+426 
-437 NVFGGKGDTSS
+437 
-448 KGNSVEISDSNIK
+448 
-461 KNVYGGY
+461 VYGGY
-468 ADNDKNGSAEKNEVA
+468 ADKGSVN
-483 IGAGS
+483 
-488 KVSED
+488 
-493 IYGGYATHNT
+493 
-503 NENKVS
+503 
-509 ITNGAEVGQS
+509 
-519 VFGGFSVKAD
+519 
-529 SKNNEVILNGTIKVT
+529 
-544 ANVLGG
+544 
-550 VAVKGNSEGNTVKII
+550 NTVNIQDSTI
-565 KSSAANVCGGNGGTS
+565 NG
-580 SKGNS
+580 
-585 VEISEGTISNSVY
+585 E
-598 GGYADNDSIGNIIS
+598 
-612 ITDGSSVN
+612 
-620 KNVYGG
+620 VYGG
-626 YSFKGNSMDNTV
+626 YSVDGNSESNTV
-638 TVDNSTVNENVY
+638 NISGSEILADVY
-650 GGYTESDGAISE
+650 GGYTENDGAIAE

-670 FKNAAKIKGDVYG
+670 FKNGAKIKGDVYG
-683 GYDDKSKA
+683 GYDKLSKA
-691 NITNNILEV
+691 NITNNTLEV

-735 NALINNAEIKA
+735 TALINNAEIKA

-764 AGALKADNIT
+764 AGALKAENIT
-774 TGTLTDGLIS
+774 TGTLTDGLIN
-784 IDQGLQV
+784 IDKGIKV
-791 TVGTDGN
+791 AIGPDGN

-826 GGGSTTPGAGS
+826 GGGGTTPPGGGGTTPPGGGGTTPPGGGGTTPGAGS

-854 LTMLNLGHDLLTTAG
+854 FTMLNLGHDLLTTAG

-877 DGEEEGFVNPFITMS
+877 DGEKEGSVNPFITMS

-1036 TVGTGATYD
+1036 TVGTGATYY

-1055 LGARYTHQLSEKNT
+1055 LGARYTHQLSEKNA

-1091 LGYASAPAP
+1091 LGSASAPAP

-1113 RVNNSDKFEMGLG
+1113 RVNNSDKFELGLG
-1126 VNGSVGKQ
+1126 VNGSIGKQ

>member
-12 MQRKLGG
+12 MQRKIGG
-19 ILCGLLCT
+19 MLCGLLCT
-27 GVLVMPSAW
+27 GVVLVVPSAW
-36 AADYYGNDGNTKQL
+36 ADNYFGDNGKTHML

-68 YNDKEVS
+68 YDDTEVS
-75 PPEVF
+75 LSEVF

-93 IVWGAYS
+93 IVCGAYS
-100 FYGNVRENTVT
+100 FHGNVRENTVT

-139 ANSVVNA
+139 ANSEVN
-146 NVAGGVAVKGNSE
+146 G
-159 GNTVMIIKS
+159 I
-168 SAANVYG
+168 VYG
-175 GNGGTSSKGN
+175 GKGVTSSK
-185 SVEISEGTISN
+185 E
-196 SVFGGYADND
+196 ND
-206 NNSSAE
+206 
-212 KNIVTISDG
+212 VTISD
-221 SKVSGSIYGGYANHN
+221 STINKTVYGGEADGNTENNHVTIDANSTV
-236 ANENK
+236 K
-241 VSFSNVAEVGESV
+241 ESV

-268 VTINGGSIVTAN
+268 VTINCGSVVTGN
-280 VAGGVALKGNSEG
+280 VAGGVAVKGNSEG
-293 NTVMIIKSSAANV
+293 NTVKIIKSSAANV
-306 YGGNGGTS
+306 Y
-314 SKGNSVEISEG
+314 
-325 TISNSVFGG
+325 
-334 YADNDNNSSAEK
+334 
-346 NIVTISDG
+346 
-354 SKVSGSIYG
+354 
-363 GYANHNANENK
+363 
-374 VSFSNV
+374 
-380 AEVGESVF
+380 
-388 GGFSVKGDSKKNE
+388 
-401 VTIEGAGVVTAYV
+401 
-414 AGGVALKGNSEG
+414 
-426 NTVRIIKSSAA
+426 
-437 NVFGGKGDTSS
+437 GGKGDTSS
-448 KGNSVEISDSNIK
+448 KGNSVEISDSTIK
-461 KNVYGGY
+461 NNVYGGY

-519 VFGGFSVKAD
+519 VFGGFSEKAD
-529 SKNNEVILNGTIKVT
+529 SKNNEVILNGDSVVT
-544 ANVLGG
+544 ANVAGG
-550 VAVKGNSEGNTVKII
+550 VTVKGSSEGNTVRII
-565 KSSAANVCGGNGGTS
+565 KSSAANVYGGKGDTS

-598 GGYADNDSIGNIIS
+598 GGYADNDNNSSAEKNNVTISAGSKVSGSIYGGYANHNANENKVSFSNVAEVGESVFGGYSLKANSKNNEVTIEGVGVVKAYVAGGVALAGISEGNKVNIAH
-612 ITDGSSVN
+612 SSVN
-620 KNVYGG
+620 VNVYGG
-626 YSFKGNSMDNTV
+626 YSFKGNSLDNTV
-638 TVDNSTVNENVY
+638 TIDNSIVNENVY

-670 FKNAAKIKGDVYG
+670 FKNGAKIKGDVYG
-683 GYDDKSKA
+683 GYDKLNKA
-691 NITNNILEV
+691 NITNNTLEV
-700 VGKDNEAKS
+700 VGKDNEAKG

-727 DTMLKVTD
+727 DTMLKVTGT
-735 NALINNAEIKA
+735 ALINNAEIKA
-746 GVELGTKLN
+746 SVELGTKLKK
-755 ENDKINLIT
+755 NDTINLID
-764 AGALKADNIT
+764 AGALKAENIT
-774 TGTLTDGLIS
+774 TGTLTDGLIN
-784 IDQGLQV
+784 IDKGIKV
-791 TVGTDGN
+791 AIGPDGN

-816 PPGGGGTTPP
+816 PPGGGG
-826 GGGSTTPGAGS
+826 TTPGAGS

-877 DGEEEGFVNPFITMS
+877 DGEEEGSVNPFITMS

-919 NNNSGKLII
+919 NNNSGKLLI

-1055 LGARYTHQLSEKNT
+1055 LGARYTHQLSEKNA

-1091 LGYASAPAP
+1091 LGSASAPAP

-1113 RVNNSDKFEMGLG
+1113 RVNNSDKFELGLG

>member
-12 MQRKLGG
+12 MQRKIGG
-19 ILCGLLCT
+19 MLCGMLCA

-68 YNDKEVS
+68 YDDTEVS
-75 PPEVF
+75 LPEVF

-93 IVWGAYS
+93 IVCGAYS
-100 FYGNVRENTVT
+100 FYGNVRENTAT

-139 ANSVVNA
+139 ANSEVNGIVYGGKGVTSSKENDVMISDSTINKTVYGGEADCNTEKNHVTIDASSTVKESVFGGYSFKGDSKNNEVTINCGSVVTG
-146 NVAGGVAVKGNSE
+146 NVAGGVALKGNSE
-159 GNTVMIIKS
+159 GNTVSIIKS

-175 GNGGTSSKGN
+175 GKGDTSSKENNVEISDSTIKKNVYGGYADNDKNGSAEKNKVTISAGSKVSEDIYGGYATHNTNENKVSITNGAEVGQSVFGGYSFKGDSKNNEVTINCGSVVTGNVAGGVALKGNSEGNTVSIIKSSTGYVYGGKGGTSSKGN
-185 SVEISEGTISN
+185 SVEIIEGTIRN
-196 SVFGGYADND
+196 SVYGGYADND

-212 KNIVTISDG
+212 NNKVTISAG

-254 FGGYSFKGDSKNNE
+254 FGGYSLKADSKNNE
-268 VTINGGSIVTAN
+268 VTIE
-280 VAGGVALKGNSEG
+280 GV
-293 NTVMIIKSSAANV
+293 
-306 YGGNGGTS
+306 
-314 SKGNSVEISEG
+314 
-325 TISNSVFGG
+325 
-334 YADNDNNSSAEK
+334 
-346 NIVTISDG
+346 
-354 SKVSGSIYG
+354 
-363 GYANHNANENK
+363 
-374 VSFSNV
+374 
-380 AEVGESVF
+380 
-388 GGFSVKGDSKKNE
+388 
-401 VTIEGAGVVTAYV
+401 GVVKAYV
-414 AGGVALKGNSEG
+414 AGGVALAGISEG
-426 NTVRIIKSSAA
+426 NKVNIAHSSV
-437 NVFGGKGDTSS
+437 NV
-448 KGNSVEISDSNIK
+448 
-461 KNVYGGY
+461 NVYGGY
-468 ADNDKNGSAEKNEVA
+468 
-483 IGAGS
+483 GA
-488 KVSED
+488 K
-493 IYGGYATHNT
+493 
-503 NENKVS
+503 
-509 ITNGAEVGQS
+509 
-519 VFGGFSVKAD
+519 
-529 SKNNEVILNGTIKVT
+529 
-544 ANVLGG
+544 
-550 VAVKGNSEGNTVKII
+550 
-565 KSSAANVCGGNGGTS
+565 
-580 SKGNS
+580 
-585 VEISEGTISNSVY
+585 
-598 GGYADNDSIGNIIS
+598 DSIGNIIS

-626 YSFKGNSMDNTV
+626 YSFKGNSLDNTV
-638 TVDNSTVNENVY
+638 TIDNSIVNENVY

-670 FKNAAKIKGDVYG
+670 FKNGAKIKGDVYG
-683 GYDDKSKA
+683 GYDKLNKA
-691 NITNNILEV
+691 NITNNTLEV
-700 VGKDNEAKS
+700 VGKDNEAKG

-735 NALINNAEIKA
+735 TALINNAEIKA

-764 AGALKADNIT
+764 AGALKAENIT
-774 TGTLTDGLIS
+774 TGTLTDGLIN
-784 IDQGLQV
+784 IDKGIKV
-791 TVGTDGN
+791 AIGPDGN

-816 PPGGGGTTPP
+816 PPGGGG
-826 GGGSTTPGAGS
+826 TTPGAGS

-854 LTMLNLGHDLLTTAG
+854 LTMLNLGHDLLTNAG

-877 DGEEEGFVNPFITMS
+877 DGEEEGSVNPFITMS

-919 NNNSGKLII
+919 NNNSGKLLI

-1055 LGARYTHQLSEKNT
+1055 LGARYTHQLSEKNA

-1091 LGYASAPAP
+1091 LGSASAPAP

-1113 RVNNSDKFEMGLG
+1113 RVNNSDKFELGLG

>member
-1 MKFLAKMKEKQ
+1 M
-12 MQRKLGG
+12 
-19 ILCGLLCT
+19 
-27 GVLVMPSAW
+27 
-36 AADYYGNDGNTKQL
+36 L

-68 YNDKEVS
+68 YDDTEVS
-75 PPEVF
+75 LPEVF

-93 IVWGAYS
+93 IVCGAYS

-139 ANSVVNA
+139 ANSEVN
-146 NVAGGVAVKGNSE
+146 G
-159 GNTVMIIKS
+159 I
-168 SAANVYG
+168 VYG
-175 GNGGTSSKGN
+175 GKGVTSSKEN
-185 SVEISEGTISN
+185 DVMISDSTIN
-196 SVFGGYADND
+196 KTVYGGEADCNT
-206 NNSSAE
+206 E
-212 KNIVTISDG
+212 KNHVTIDAS
-221 SKVSGSIYGGYANHN
+221 STVK
-236 ANENK
+236 
-241 VSFSNVAEVGESV
+241 ESV

-268 VTINGGSIVTAN
+268 VTINGGSVVTAN
-280 VAGGVALKGNSEG
+280 VAGS
-293 NTVMIIKSSAANV
+293 
-306 YGGNGGTS
+306 
-314 SKGNSVEISEG
+314 
-325 TISNSVFGG
+325 
-334 YADNDNNSSAEK
+334 
-346 NIVTISDG
+346 
-354 SKVSGSIYG
+354 
-363 GYANHNANENK
+363 
-374 VSFSNV
+374 
-380 AEVGESVF
+380 
-388 GGFSVKGDSKKNE
+388 
-401 VTIEGAGVVTAYV
+401 
-414 AGGVALKGNSEG
+414 VALKGNSEG

-448 KGNSVEISDSNIK
+448 KGNSVEIS
-461 KNVYGGY
+461 
-468 ADNDKNGSAEKNEVA
+468 
-483 IGAGS
+483 
-488 KVSED
+488 
-493 IYGGYATHNT
+493 
-503 NENKVS
+503 
-509 ITNGAEVGQS
+509 
-519 VFGGFSVKAD
+519 
-529 SKNNEVILNGTIKVT
+529 
-544 ANVLGG
+544 
-550 VAVKGNSEGNTVKII
+550 
-565 KSSAANVCGGNGGTS
+565 
-580 SKGNS
+580 
-585 VEISEGTISNSVY
+585 EGTISNSVY
-598 GGYADNDSIGNIIS
+598 GGYADNDNNSSAENNKVTISAGSKVSGSIYGGYANHNANENKVSFSNVAEVGESVLGGYSLKADSKNNEVTIEGVGVVKAYVAGGVALAGISEGNKVNIAHSSVNVNVYGGYGAKDSIGNIIS

-626 YSFKGNSMDNTV
+626 YSFKGNSLDNTV
-638 TVDNSTVNENVY
+638 TIDNSIVNENVY

-670 FKNAAKIKGDVYG
+670 FKNGAKIKGDVYG
-683 GYDDKSKA
+683 GYDKLNKA
-691 NITNNILEV
+691 NITNNTLEV
-700 VGKDNEAKS
+700 VGKGNEAKS

-727 DTMLKVTD
+727 DTMLKVTGT
-735 NALINNAEIKA
+735 ALINNAEIKA

-755 ENDKINLIT
+755 ENDTINLID
-764 AGALKADNIT
+764 AGALKAENIT
-774 TGTLTDGLIS
+774 TGTLTDGLIN
-784 IDQGLQV
+784 IDKGIKV
-791 TVGTDGN
+791 AIGPDGN

-826 GGGSTTPGAGS
+826 GGGGTTPPGGGGTTPPGGGGTTPPGGGGTTPGAGS

-854 LTMLNLGHDLLTTAG
+854 LTMLNLGHDLLTTAS

-877 DGEEEGFVNPFITMS
+877 DGEEEGSVNPFITMS

-928 APVIEYGRGS
+928 VPVIEYGRGS

-1055 LGARYTHQLSEKNT
+1055 LGARYTHQLSEKNA

-1091 LGYASAPAP
+1091 LGSASAPAP

-1113 RVNNSDKFEMGLG
+1113 RVNNSDKFELGLG

>member
-36 AADYYGNDGNTKQL
+36 ADNYYGYDGKTHMS
-50 TGANVSLDSGNY
+50 TGANVTLNSGTY
-62 DAVYGG
+62 DYVYGG
-68 YNDKEVS
+68 YNDTKVS

-80 KNNVTITGTAATN
+80 KNNVTITGTAATSS
-93 IVWGAYS
+93 ICGAYS
-100 FYGNVRENTVT
+100 WYGNVRENTVT

-125 TGAADAIKN
+125 TGAADAIN
-134 HVIIK
+134 NYVIIK
-139 ANSVVNA
+139 DKSEVN
-146 NVAGGVAVKGNSE
+146 G
-159 GNTVMIIKS
+159 I
-168 SAANVYG
+168 VYG
-175 GNGGTSSKGN
+175 GKGVTRSK
-185 SVEISEGTISN
+185 E
-196 SVFGGYADND
+196 ND
-206 NNSSAE
+206 
-212 KNIVTISDG
+212 
-221 SKVSGSIYGGYANHN
+221 
-236 ANENK
+236 
-241 VSFSNVAEVGESV
+241 
-254 FGGYSFKGDSKNNE
+254 
-268 VTINGGSIVTAN
+268 
-280 VAGGVALKGNSEG
+280 
-293 NTVMIIKSSAANV
+293 
-306 YGGNGGTS
+306 
-314 SKGNSVEISEG
+314 
-325 TISNSVFGG
+325 
-334 YADNDNNSSAEK
+334 
-346 NIVTISDG
+346 
-354 SKVSGSIYG
+354 
-363 GYANHNANENK
+363 
-374 VSFSNV
+374 
-380 AEVGESVF
+380 
-388 GGFSVKGDSKKNE
+388 VK
-401 VTIEGAGVVTAYV
+401 
-414 AGGVALKGNSEG
+414 
-426 NTVRIIKSSAA
+426 
-437 NVFGGKGDTSS
+437 
-448 KGNSVEISDSNIK
+448 ISDSTIK
-461 KNVYGGY
+461 NNVYGGY

-519 VFGGFSVKAD
+519 VFGGFSEKAD
-529 SKNNEVILNGTIKVT
+529 SKNNEVILNGDSVVT
-544 ANVLGG
+544 GNVAGG
-550 VAVKGNSEGNTVKII
+550 VALKGNSEGNTVRII
-565 KSSAANVCGGNGGTS
+565 KSSAANVYGGNGGTS

-598 GGYADNDSIGNIIS
+598 GGYADNDNNSSAEKNNVTISAGSKVSGSIYGGYANHNANENKVSFSNVAEVGENVLGGCSLKADSKNNEVILNGTIKVTANVAGGVAVKGNSEGNTVRIIKSSAANVYGGNGGTSSKGNSVEISEGTISNSVYGGYADNDNNSSAEKNNVTISAGSKVSGSIYGGYANHNANENKVSFSNVAEVGESVLGGYSLKADSKNNEVTIEGVGVVKAYVAGGVALAGISEGNKVNIAHSSVNVNIYGGYGAKDSIGNIIS

-638 TVDNSTVNENVY
+638 TIDNGTVNENVY
-650 GGYTESDGAISE
+650 GGYTESDGAIAE

-670 FKNAAKIKGDVYG
+670 FKNGAKIKGDVYG
-683 GYDDKSKA
+683 GYDKLSRA
-691 NITNNILEV
+691 NINNNTLEV
-700 VGKDNEAKS
+700 VGKGNEAKS

-720 TKDLIAN
+720 TKDLVAN
-727 DTMLKVTD
+727 DTMLKVTGT
-735 NALINNAEIKA
+735 ALINNAEIKA

-755 ENDKINLIT
+755 ENDTINLIT
-764 AGALKADNIT
+764 AGALKAENIT

-826 GGGSTTPGAGS
+826 GGGGTTPPGGGGTTPGAGS
-837 LYADADAKSPVE
+837 PYADPDAKSPVE

-877 DGEEEGFVNPFITMS
+877 DGEEEGSVNPFITMS

-906 KAWNMNL
+906 KAWNMNI

-980 MSTDYQSAVA
+980 MSTDYKSAVA

-1016 KDTLDYYGKLFYTRQ
+1016 KDTIDYYAKLFYTRQ

-1055 LGARYTHQLSEKNT
+1055 LGARYTHQLSEKNA

-1083 SNAIVATT
+1083 SNAIVATA
-1091 LGYASAPAP
+1091 LGSASAPAP

-1113 RVNNSDKFEMGLG
+1113 RVNNYDKFELGLG

>member
-36 AADYYGNDGNTKQL
+36 ADNYYGNDGKTHMS
-50 TGANVSLDSGNY
+50 TGANVTLNSGTY
-62 DAVYGG
+62 DYVYGG
-68 YNDKEVS
+68 YNDKEVP

-80 KNNVTITGTAATN
+80 KNNVTITGTAATSS
-93 IVWGAYS
+93 ICGAYS
-100 FYGNVRENTVT
+100 WYGNVRENTVT

-134 HVIIK
+134 YVIIK
-139 ANSVVNA
+139 DKSEVN
-146 NVAGGVAVKGNSE
+146 G
-159 GNTVMIIKS
+159 I
-168 SAANVYG
+168 VYG
-175 GNGGTSSKGN
+175 GKGVTRSK
-185 SVEISEGTISN
+185 E
-196 SVFGGYADND
+196 ND
-206 NNSSAE
+206 
-212 KNIVTISDG
+212 
-221 SKVSGSIYGGYANHN
+221 
-236 ANENK
+236 
-241 VSFSNVAEVGESV
+241 
-254 FGGYSFKGDSKNNE
+254 
-268 VTINGGSIVTAN
+268 
-280 VAGGVALKGNSEG
+280 
-293 NTVMIIKSSAANV
+293 
-306 YGGNGGTS
+306 
-314 SKGNSVEISEG
+314 
-325 TISNSVFGG
+325 
-334 YADNDNNSSAEK
+334 
-346 NIVTISDG
+346 
-354 SKVSGSIYG
+354 
-363 GYANHNANENK
+363 
-374 VSFSNV
+374 
-380 AEVGESVF
+380 
-388 GGFSVKGDSKKNE
+388 VK
-401 VTIEGAGVVTAYV
+401 
-414 AGGVALKGNSEG
+414 
-426 NTVRIIKSSAA
+426 
-437 NVFGGKGDTSS
+437 
-448 KGNSVEISDSNIK
+448 ISDSTIK
-461 KNVYGGY
+461 NNVYGGY

-519 VFGGFSVKAD
+519 VFGGFSEKAD
-529 SKNNEVILNGTIKVT
+529 SKNNEVILNGDSVVT
-544 ANVLGG
+544 GNVAGG
-550 VAVKGNSEGNTVKII
+550 VALKGNSEGNTVRII
-565 KSSAANVCGGNGGTS
+565 KSSAANVYGGNGGTS

-598 GGYADNDSIGNIIS
+598 GGYADNDNNSSAEKNNVTISAGSKVSGSIYGGYANHNANENKVSFSNVAEVGESVLGGYSLKADSKNNEVTIEGVGVVKAYVAGGVALAGISEGNKVNIAHSSVNVNIYGGYGAKDSIGNIIS

-638 TVDNSTVNENVY
+638 TIDNSTVNENVY
-650 GGYTESDGAISE
+650 GGYTESDGAIAE

-670 FKNAAKIKGDVYG
+670 FKNGAKIKGDVYG
-683 GYDDKSKA
+683 GYDKLNKA
-691 NITNNILEV
+691 NITNNTLEV
-700 VGKDNEAKS
+700 VGKGNEAKS

-720 TKDLIAN
+720 TKDLVAN

-735 NALINNAEIKA
+735 TALINNAEIKA

-764 AGALKADNIT
+764 AGALKAENIT

-826 GGGSTTPGAGS
+826 GGGTTPPGGGGTTPPGGGGTTPPGGGGTTPPGGGGTAPGAGS

-877 DGEEEGFVNPFITMS
+877 DGEEEGSVNPFITMS

-919 NNNSGKLII
+919 NNNSGKLLI
-928 APVIEYGRGS
+928 APMIEYGRGS

-1016 KDTLDYYGKLFYTRQ
+1016 KDTIDYYGKLFYTRQ

-1055 LGARYTHQLSEKNT
+1055 LGARYTHQLSEKNA

-1091 LGYASAPAP
+1091 LGSASAPAP

-1113 RVNNSDKFEMGLG
+1113 RVNNSDKFELGLG

>member
-19 ILCGLLCT
+19 ILCGLLCA

-36 AADYYGNDGNTKQL
+36 ADNYFGDDGKTPMS
-50 TGANVSLDSGNY
+50 TGANVTLNSGTY

-68 YNDKEVS
+68 YNKEVS

-80 KNNVTITGTAATN
+80 KNNVTITGTVATN
-93 IVWGAYS
+93 IVCGAYS
-100 FYGNVRENTVT
+100 FYGNVKENTVT

-134 HVIIK
+134 YVIIK
-139 ANSVVNA
+139 ANSKVDGIVYGGKGVKSSKENDVRISDSIINNTVYGGEADNDNNSSAEKNNVTISAESKVSGSVYGGYAIQNANENKVSFSNVVEVGDSVYGGYSLKGYSKNNEVTINGGSVVTA
-146 NVAGGVAVKGNSE
+146 NVAGGVAVAGSSE
-159 GNTVMIIKS
+159 GNTVTIIKS
-168 SAANVYG
+168 SAANVFG
-175 GNGGTSSKGN
+175 GKGDTSSKGN

-196 SVFGGYADND
+196 SVYGGYADND
-206 NNSSAE
+206 NNGSAE
-212 KNIVTISDG
+212 KNNVTISAG

-241 VSFSNVAEVGESV
+241 VSFSNVAEVGENV
-254 FGGYSFKGDSKNNE
+254 FGGYSLKADSKKNE
-268 VTINGGSIVTAN
+268 VILNGTIKVTAY
-280 VAGGVALKGNSEG
+280 VAGGVAVAGISEG
-293 NTVMIIKSSAANV
+293 NTVRIIKSSAANV
-306 YGGNGGTS
+306 FGGKGDTN

-325 TISNSVFGG
+325 TINDTVYGG

-346 NIVTISDG
+346 NNVTISAG
-354 SKVSGSIYG
+354 SVVMHNVYG
-363 GYANHNANENK
+363 GYAIQNANENK
-374 VSFSNV
+374 VSVTNASKVNR
-380 AEVGESVF
+380 SVS
-388 GGFSVKGDSKKNE
+388 GGYSEQGDSKKNE

-414 AGGVALKGNSEG
+414 AGGVAVAGISEG
-426 NTVRIIKSSAA
+426 NKVNIAHSSV
-437 NVFGGKGDTSS
+437 N
-448 KGNSVEISDSNIK
+448 

-468 ADNDKNGSAEKNEVA
+468 
-483 IGAGS
+483 GA
-488 KVSED
+488 K
-493 IYGGYATHNT
+493 
-503 NENKVS
+503 
-509 ITNGAEVGQS
+509 
-519 VFGGFSVKAD
+519 
-529 SKNNEVILNGTIKVT
+529 
-544 ANVLGG
+544 
-550 VAVKGNSEGNTVKII
+550 
-565 KSSAANVCGGNGGTS
+565 
-580 SKGNS
+580 
-585 VEISEGTISNSVY
+585 
-598 GGYADNDSIGNIIS
+598 DSIGNIIS
-612 ITDGSSVN
+612 ITDDSSVD

-626 YSFKGNSMDNTV
+626 FSFKGNSMDNTV
-638 TVDNSTVNENVY
+638 TIDNSTVNENVY
-650 GGYTESDGAISE
+650 GGYTENDGAISE

-670 FKNAAKIKGDVYG
+670 FKNGAKIKGVVYG
-683 GYDDKSKA
+683 GYDKLSKA
-691 NITNNILEV
+691 NITNNTLEI
-700 VGKDNEAKS
+700 VGKGNEAKS

-720 TKDLIAN
+720 TKDFVAN

-735 NALINNAEIKA
+735 TALINNAEIKA

-764 AGALKADNIT
+764 AGALKAENIT
-774 TGTLTDGLIS
+774 TGTLTDGLIN
-784 IDQGLQV
+784 IDKGIKV
-791 TVGTDGN
+791 AIGPDGN

-826 GGGSTTPGAGS
+826 GGGGTTPGAGS
-837 LYADADAKSPVE
+837 LYADANAKSPVE

-877 DGEEEGFVNPFITMS
+877 DGEEEGSVNPFITMS

-919 NNNSGKLII
+919 NNNSGKLLI

-1016 KDTLDYYGKLFYTRQ
+1016 KDTIDYYGKLFYTRQ

-1036 TVGTGATYD
+1036 TVGAGATYD

-1055 LGARYTHQLSEKNT
+1055 LGARYTHQLSEKNA

-1091 LGYASAPAP
+1091 LGSASAPAP

-1113 RVNNSDKFEMGLG
+1113 RVNNSDKFELGLG
-1126 VNGSVGKQ
+1126 INGSVGKQ

>member
-12 MQRKLGG
+12 MKRKLGG
-19 ILCGLLCT
+19 ILCGLLCA

-68 YNDKEVS
+68 YDDTEVS
-75 PPEVF
+75 LPEAF

-159 GNTVMIIKS
+159 GNTVRIIKS

-175 GNGGTSSKGN
+175 GKGDTSSKGN
-185 SVEISEGTISN
+185 SVEISEGTISH

-221 SKVSGSIYGGYANHN
+221 SKVSGSIYGGYVNHN

-268 VTINGGSIVTAN
+268 VKINGGSIVTAN

-293 NTVMIIKSSAANV
+293 NTV
-306 YGGNGGTS
+306 
-314 SKGNSVEISEG
+314 
-325 TISNSVFGG
+325 
-334 YADNDNNSSAEK
+334 
-346 NIVTISDG
+346 
-354 SKVSGSIYG
+354 
-363 GYANHNANENK
+363 
-374 VSFSNV
+374 
-380 AEVGESVF
+380 
-388 GGFSVKGDSKKNE
+388 
-401 VTIEGAGVVTAYV
+401 
-414 AGGVALKGNSEG
+414 
-426 NTVRIIKSSAA
+426 RIIKSSTGY
-437 NVFGGKGDTSS
+437 VFGGKGDTSS
-448 KGNSVEISDSNIK
+448 KENNVEISDSTIK
-461 KNVYGGY
+461 NNVYGGY

-519 VFGGFSVKAD
+519 VFGGFSEKAD
-529 SKNNEVILNGTIKVT
+529 SKNNEVILNGASGVT
-544 ANVLGG
+544 GNIAGG
-550 VAVKGNSEGNTVKII
+550 VALKGNSEGNTVRII
-565 KSSAANVCGGNGGTS
+565 KSGAANVFGGKGDTN

-585 VEISEGTISNSVY
+585 VEISEGTIKDTVY
-598 GGYADNDSIGNIIS
+598 GGYADNDKNGSAEKNEVAIGAGSVVEGNIYGGYATHNTNENKVSITNGAKVGQSVFGGFSEKADSKNNEVILNGASGVTANIAGGVAIEGISEDNKVNIAKSTVNMNVYGGYGAKDSIGNIIS

-638 TVDNSTVNENVY
+638 TIDNSTVNENVY

-691 NITNNILEV
+691 NIINNTLEI
-700 VGKDNEAKS
+700 VGKDNEART

-735 NALINNAEIKA
+735 TALINNAEIKA

-764 AGALKADNIT
+764 AGALKAENIT

-826 GGGSTTPGAGS
+826 GGGGTTPGAGG
-837 LYADADAKSPVE
+837 LYAAADAKSPVE

-877 DGEEEGFVNPFITMS
+877 DGEEEGSVNPFITMS

-1016 KDTLDYYGKLFYTRQ
+1016 KDTIDYYGKLFYTRQ

-1055 LGARYTHQLSEKNT
+1055 LGARYTHQLSEKNA

-1091 LGYASAPAP
+1091 LGSASAPAP

-1113 RVNNSDKFEMGLG
+1113 RVNNSDKFELGLG

>member
-12 MQRKLGG
+12 MQRKIGG
-19 ILCGLLCT
+19 MLCGLLCA
-27 GVLVMPSAW
+27 GVVLVVPSAW
-36 AADYYGNDGNTKQL
+36 ADNYFGDDGKTHML

-68 YNDKEVS
+68 YDDTEVS
-75 PPEVF
+75 LPEVF

-93 IVWGAYS
+93 IVCGAYS

-139 ANSVVNA
+139 ANSEVN
-146 NVAGGVAVKGNSE
+146 G
-159 GNTVMIIKS
+159 I
-168 SAANVYG
+168 VYG
-175 GNGGTSSKGN
+175 GKGVTSSKEN
-185 SVEISEGTISN
+185 DVMISDSTIN
-196 SVFGGYADND
+196 KTVYGGEADCNT
-206 NNSSAE
+206 E
-212 KNIVTISDG
+212 KNHVTIDAS
-221 SKVSGSIYGGYANHN
+221 STVK
-236 ANENK
+236 
-241 VSFSNVAEVGESV
+241 ESV

-268 VTINGGSIVTAN
+268 VTINGGSVVTAN
-280 VAGGVALKGNSEG
+280 VAGS
-293 NTVMIIKSSAANV
+293 
-306 YGGNGGTS
+306 
-314 SKGNSVEISEG
+314 
-325 TISNSVFGG
+325 
-334 YADNDNNSSAEK
+334 
-346 NIVTISDG
+346 
-354 SKVSGSIYG
+354 
-363 GYANHNANENK
+363 
-374 VSFSNV
+374 
-380 AEVGESVF
+380 
-388 GGFSVKGDSKKNE
+388 
-401 VTIEGAGVVTAYV
+401 
-414 AGGVALKGNSEG
+414 VALKGNSEG

-448 KGNSVEISDSNIK
+448 KGNSVEISEGTISNS
-461 KNVYGGY
+461 VYGGY
-468 ADNDKNGSAEKNEVA
+468 ADNDNNSSAEKNNVT
-483 IGAGS
+483 ISAGS
-488 KVSED
+488 KVSGS
-493 IYGGYATHNT
+493 IYGGYANHNA

-509 ITNGAEVGQS
+509 FSNVAEIGEN
-519 VFGGFSVKAD
+519 VFGGYSLKAD
-529 SKNNEVILNGTIKVT
+529 SKNNEVTINGGSVVT
-544 ANVLGG
+544 ANVAGS
-550 VAVKGNSEGNTVKII
+550 VALKGNSEGNTVRII
-565 KSSAANVCGGNGGTS
+565 KSSAANVFGGKGDTS

-598 GGYADNDSIGNIIS
+598 GGYADNDNNSSAEKNNVTISAGSKVSGSIYGGYANHNANENKVSFSNVAEVGESVLGGYSLKADSKNNEVTIEGVGVVKAYVAGGVALAGISEGNKVNIAH
-612 ITDGSSVN
+612 SSVN
-620 KNVYGG
+620 VNVYGG
-626 YSFKGNSMDNTV
+626 YSFKGNSLDNTV
-638 TVDNSTVNENVY
+638 TIDNSIVNENVY

-670 FKNAAKIKGDVYG
+670 FKNGAKIKGDVYG
-683 GYDDKSKA
+683 GYDKLNKA
-691 NITNNILEV
+691 NITNNTLEV
-700 VGKDNEAKS
+700 VGKGNEAKS

-727 DTMLKVTD
+727 DTMLKVTGT
-735 NALINNAEIKA
+735 ALINNAEIKA
-746 GVELGTKLN
+746 GVELGTKLKK
-755 ENDKINLIT
+755 NDTINLID
-764 AGALKADNIT
+764 AGALKAENIT
-774 TGTLTDGLIS
+774 TGTLTDGLIN
-784 IDQGLQV
+784 IDKGIKV
-791 TVGTDGN
+791 AIGPDGN

-826 GGGSTTPGAGS
+826 GGGGTTPPGGGGTTPPGGGGTTPPGGGGTTPGAGS

-877 DGEEEGFVNPFITMS
+877 DGEEEGSVNPFITMS

-919 NNNSGKLII
+919 NNNSGKLLI

-1055 LGARYTHQLSEKNT
+1055 LGARYTHQLSEKNA

-1091 LGYASAPAP
+1091 LGSASAPAP

-1113 RVNNSDKFEMGLG
+1113 RVNNSDKFELGLG
-1126 VNGSVGKQ
+1126 VNSSVGKQ

>member
-36 AADYYGNDGNTKQL
+36 ADNYYGDDGKTHMS
-50 TGANVSLDSGNY
+50 TGANVTLNSGTY
-62 DAVYGG
+62 DYVYGG
-68 YNDKEVS
+68 YNDTKVS

-80 KNNVTITGTAATN
+80 KNYVTITGTAATSS
-93 IVWGAYS
+93 VCGAYS
-100 FYGNVRENTVT
+100 FYGNVKENTVT
-111 ISGNTLGNVVCGGG
+111 ISGNSLGDVVCGGG
-125 TGAADAIKN
+125 SGAAEAIKN
-134 HVIIK
+134 HVVIK
-139 ANSVVNA
+139 D
-146 NVAGGVAVKGNSE
+146 NSE
-159 GNTVMIIKS
+159 VNGI
-168 SAANVYG
+168 VY
-175 GNGGTSSKGN
+175 
-185 SVEISEGTISN
+185 
-196 SVFGGYADND
+196 
-206 NNSSAE
+206 
-212 KNIVTISDG
+212 
-221 SKVSGSIYGGYANHN
+221 
-236 ANENK
+236 
-241 VSFSNVAEVGESV
+241 
-254 FGGYSFKGDSKNNE
+254 
-268 VTINGGSIVTAN
+268 
-280 VAGGVALKGNSEG
+280 
-293 NTVMIIKSSAANV
+293 
-306 YGGNGGTS
+306 
-314 SKGNSVEISEG
+314 
-325 TISNSVFGG
+325 
-334 YADNDNNSSAEK
+334 
-346 NIVTISDG
+346 
-354 SKVSGSIYG
+354 
-363 GYANHNANENK
+363 
-374 VSFSNV
+374 
-380 AEVGESVF
+380 
-388 GGFSVKGDSKKNE
+388 
-401 VTIEGAGVVTAYV
+401 
-414 AGGVALKGNSEG
+414 
-426 NTVRIIKSSAA
+426 
-437 NVFGGKGDTSS
+437 GGKGDTSS
-448 KGNSVEISDSNIK
+448 KENNVEIIGSTIK

-519 VFGGFSVKAD
+519 VFGGFSVKGDSKKNEVTIEGASGVTGNVAGGVALKGNSEGNTVRIIKSSTGYVYGGNGDTSSKENNVEISDSTIKKNVYGGYADNDKNGSAEKNEVAIGAGSKVSEDIYGGYATHNTNENKVSITNGAEVGQSVFGGFSVKGDSKKNEVTIEGASGVTGNVAGGVALKGNSEGNTVRIIKSSTGYVYGGNGDTSSKENNVEISDSTIKKNVYGGYADNDKNGSAEKNEVAIGAGSKVSEDIYGGYATHNTNENKVSITNGAEVGQSVFGGFSEKAD
-529 SKNNEVILNGTIKVT
+529 SKNNEVILNGDSVVT
-544 ANVLGG
+544 ANIAGG
-550 VAVKGNSEGNTVKII
+550 VALKGNSEDNKVNIAKSTV
-565 KSSAANVCGGNGGTS
+565 NMN
-580 SKGNS
+580 
-585 VEISEGTISNSVY
+585 VY
-598 GGYADNDSIGNIIS
+598 GGYGAKDSIGNIIS

-638 TVDNSTVNENVY
+638 TIDNSTVNENVY

-670 FKNAAKIKGDVYG
+670 FKNGAKIKGDVYG

-691 NITNNILEV
+691 NIINNTLEI
-700 VGKDNEAKS
+700 VGKDNEART

-735 NALINNAEIKA
+735 TAFINNAEIKA

-764 AGALKADNIT
+764 AGALKAENIT
-774 TGTLTDGLIS
+774 TGTMTDGLIN
-784 IDQGLQV
+784 IDKGIKV
-791 TVGTDGN
+791 AIGPDGN

-804 NGTTPPGGGGTT
+804 NGITPPGGGGTTTPGGGGTT

-826 GGGSTTPGAGS
+826 GGGGTAPGAGS
-837 LYADADAKSPVE
+837 LYAAADAKSPVE

-877 DGEEEGFVNPFITMS
+877 EGEEEGSVNPFITMS

-919 NNNSGKLII
+919 NNNSGKLLI

-1055 LGARYTHQLSEKNT
+1055 LGARYTHQLSEKNA

-1091 LGYASAPAP
+1091 LGSASAPAP

-1113 RVNNSDKFEMGLG
+1113 RVNNSDKFELGLG

>member
-12 MQRKLGG
+12 MQRKLSG
-19 ILCGLLCT
+19 ILCGLLCA

-36 AADYYGNDGNTKQL
+36 ADNYFGDDGKTPMS
-50 TGANVSLDSGNY
+50 TGAKVTLNSGSY

-68 YNDKEVS
+68 YNNTKVS

-80 KNNVTITGTAATN
+80 KNNVTITGTVATN
-93 IVWGAYS
+93 IVCGAYS
-100 FYGNVRENTVT
+100 LYGNVRENIVT

-139 ANSVVNA
+139 DKSEVN
-146 NVAGGVAVKGNSE
+146 G
-159 GNTVMIIKS
+159 I
-168 SAANVYG
+168 VYG
-175 GNGGTSSKGN
+175 GKGVTRSK
-185 SVEISEGTISN
+185 E
-196 SVFGGYADND
+196 ND
-206 NNSSAE
+206 
-212 KNIVTISDG
+212 
-221 SKVSGSIYGGYANHN
+221 
-236 ANENK
+236 
-241 VSFSNVAEVGESV
+241 
-254 FGGYSFKGDSKNNE
+254 
-268 VTINGGSIVTAN
+268 
-280 VAGGVALKGNSEG
+280 
-293 NTVMIIKSSAANV
+293 
-306 YGGNGGTS
+306 
-314 SKGNSVEISEG
+314 
-325 TISNSVFGG
+325 
-334 YADNDNNSSAEK
+334 
-346 NIVTISDG
+346 
-354 SKVSGSIYG
+354 
-363 GYANHNANENK
+363 
-374 VSFSNV
+374 
-380 AEVGESVF
+380 
-388 GGFSVKGDSKKNE
+388 VK
-401 VTIEGAGVVTAYV
+401 
-414 AGGVALKGNSEG
+414 
-426 NTVRIIKSSAA
+426 
-437 NVFGGKGDTSS
+437 
-448 KGNSVEISDSNIK
+448 ISDSTIK

-493 IYGGYATHNT
+493 IYGGYATHNA

-519 VFGGFSVKAD
+519 VFGGFSEKAD
-529 SKNNEVILNGTIKVT
+529 SKNNEVILNGDSVVT
-544 ANVLGG
+544 GNVAGG
-550 VAVKGNSEGNTVKII
+550 VALKGNSEGNTVRII
-565 KSSAANVCGGNGGTS
+565 KSSTGYVYGGNGDTS
-580 SKGNS
+580 SKENN
-585 VEISEGTISNSVY
+585 VEISDSTIKKNVY
-598 GGYADNDSIGNIIS
+598 GGYADNDKNGSAEKNEVAIGAGSKVSEDIYGGYATHNANENKVSITNGAEVGQSVFGGFSEKADSKNNEVLLNGASGVTANIAGGVALKGNSEDNKVNIAKSTVNMNVYGGYGAKDSIGNIIS

-638 TVDNSTVNENVY
+638 TIDNSTVNENVY

-670 FKNAAKIKGDVYG
+670 FKNGAKIKGDVYG

-691 NITNNILEV
+691 NIINNTLEI
-700 VGKDNEAKS
+700 VGKDNEART

-735 NALINNAEIKA
+735 TAFINNAEIKA

-764 AGALKADNIT
+764 AGALKAENIT

-826 GGGSTTPGAGS
+826 GGGGTTPPGGGGTTPPGGGGTTPPGSGGTTPPGGGGTTPGAGS

-877 DGEEEGFVNPFITMS
+877 DGEEEGSVNPFITMS
-892 ANNQKLDTGSHVDL
+892 ANNQKIDTGSHVDL

-997 DATYYAAHLGMGK
+997 DVTYYAAHLGMGK

-1016 KDTLDYYGKLFYTRQ
+1016 KDTIDYYGKLFYTRQ

-1055 LGARYTHQLSEKNT
+1055 LGARYTHQLSEKNA

-1091 LGYASAPAP
+1091 LGSASAPAP

-1113 RVNNSDKFEMGLG
+1113 RVNNSDKFELGLG

>member
-12 MQRKLGG
+12 MQRKIGG
-19 ILCGLLCT
+19 MLCGLLCA
-27 GVLVMPSAW
+27 GVVLVVPSAW
-36 AADYYGNDGNTKQL
+36 ADNYFGDDGKTHML

-68 YNDKEVS
+68 YDDTEVS
-75 PPEVF
+75 LPEVF

-93 IVWGAYS
+93 IVCGAYS

-111 ISGNTLGNVVCGGG
+111 ISGNTLGNVVCGG

-139 ANSVVNA
+139 ANSEVN
-146 NVAGGVAVKGNSE
+146 G
-159 GNTVMIIKS
+159 I
-168 SAANVYG
+168 VYG
-175 GNGGTSSKGN
+175 GKGVTSSK
-185 SVEISEGTISN
+185 E
-196 SVFGGYADND
+196 ND
-206 NNSSAE
+206 
-212 KNIVTISDG
+212 VTISD
-221 SKVSGSIYGGYANHN
+221 STINKTVYGGEADGNTENNHVTIDANSTV
-236 ANENK
+236 K
-241 VSFSNVAEVGESV
+241 ESV

-268 VTINGGSIVTAN
+268 VTINCGS
-280 VAGGVALKGNSEG
+280 
-293 NTVMIIKSSAANV
+293 
-306 YGGNGGTS
+306 
-314 SKGNSVEISEG
+314 
-325 TISNSVFGG
+325 
-334 YADNDNNSSAEK
+334 
-346 NIVTISDG
+346 
-354 SKVSGSIYG
+354 
-363 GYANHNANENK
+363 
-374 VSFSNV
+374 
-380 AEVGESVF
+380 
-388 GGFSVKGDSKKNE
+388 
-401 VTIEGAGVVTAYV
+401 VVTGNV

-437 NVFGGKGDTSS
+437 NVYGGKGDTSS
-448 KGNSVEISDSNIK
+448 KENNVEISDSTIK

-468 ADNDKNGSAEKNEVA
+468 ADNDKNGSAEKNKVT
-483 IGAGS
+483 ISAGS

-519 VFGGFSVKAD
+519 VFGGYSFKGD
-529 SKNNEVILNGTIKVT
+529 SKNNEVTINCGSVVT
-544 ANVLGG
+544 GNVAGG
-550 VAVKGNSEGNTVKII
+550 VALKGNSEGNTVSII
-565 KSSAANVCGGNGGTS
+565 KSSTGYVYGGKGGTS

-585 VEISEGTISNSVY
+585 VEIIEGTIRNSVY
-598 GGYADNDSIGNIIS
+598 GGYADNDNNSSAENNKVTISAGSKVSGSIYGGYANHNANENKVSFSNVAEVGESVLGGYSLKADSKNNEVTIEGVGVVKAYVAGGVALAGISEGNKVNIAHSSVNVNVYGGYGAKDSIGNIIS

-626 YSFKGNSMDNTV
+626 YSFKGNSLDNTV
-638 TVDNSTVNENVY
+638 TIDNSIVNENVY

-670 FKNAAKIKGDVYG
+670 FKNGAKIKGDVYG
-683 GYDDKSKA
+683 GYDKLNKA
-691 NITNNILEV
+691 NITNNTLEV
-700 VGKDNEAKS
+700 VGKDNEAKG

-735 NALINNAEIKA
+735 TALINNAEIKA
-746 GVELGTKLN
+746 GVELGTKLKK
-755 ENDKINLIT
+755 NDTINLID
-764 AGALKADNIT
+764 AGALKAENIT
-774 TGTLTDGLIS
+774 TGTLTDGLIN
-784 IDQGLQV
+784 IDKGIKV
-791 TVGTDGN
+791 AIGPDGN

-826 GGGSTTPGAGS
+826 GGGGTTPPGGGGTTPGAGS

-877 DGEEEGFVNPFITMS
+877 DGEEEGSVNPFITMS

-928 APVIEYGRGS
+928 VPVIEYGRGS

-1055 LGARYTHQLSEKNT
+1055 LGARYTHQLSEKNA

-1091 LGYASAPAP
+1091 LGSASAPAP

-1113 RVNNSDKFEMGLG
+1113 RVNNSDKFELGLG

>member
-12 MQRKLGG
+12 MQRKIGG
-19 ILCGLLCT
+19 MLCGLLCA
-27 GVLVMPSAW
+27 GVVLVVPSAW
-36 AADYYGNDGNTKQL
+36 ADNYFGDDGKTHML

-68 YNDKEVS
+68 YDDTEVS
-75 PPEVF
+75 LSEVF

-93 IVWGAYS
+93 IVCGAYS
-100 FYGNVRENTVT
+100 FHGNVRENTVT

-139 ANSVVNA
+139 ANSEVNGIVYGGKGVTSSKENDVTISDSTINKTVYGGEADGNTENNHVTIDANSTVKESVFGGYSFKGDSKNNEVTINGGSVVTA
-146 NVAGGVAVKGNSE
+146 NVAGGVTVKGSSE
-159 GNTVMIIKS
+159 GNTVRIIKS

-175 GNGGTSSKGN
+175 GKGDTSSKGN

-196 SVFGGYADND
+196 SVYGGYADND

-212 KNIVTISDG
+212 KNNVTISAG

-254 FGGYSFKGDSKNNE
+254 FGGYSLKADSKNNE
-268 VTINGGSIVTAN
+268 VTIE
-280 VAGGVALKGNSEG
+280 GV
-293 NTVMIIKSSAANV
+293 
-306 YGGNGGTS
+306 
-314 SKGNSVEISEG
+314 
-325 TISNSVFGG
+325 
-334 YADNDNNSSAEK
+334 
-346 NIVTISDG
+346 
-354 SKVSGSIYG
+354 
-363 GYANHNANENK
+363 
-374 VSFSNV
+374 
-380 AEVGESVF
+380 
-388 GGFSVKGDSKKNE
+388 
-401 VTIEGAGVVTAYV
+401 GVVKAYV
-414 AGGVALKGNSEG
+414 AGGVALAGISEG
-426 NTVRIIKSSAA
+426 NKVNIAHSSV
-437 NVFGGKGDTSS
+437 NV
-448 KGNSVEISDSNIK
+448 
-461 KNVYGGY
+461 NVYGGY
-468 ADNDKNGSAEKNEVA
+468 
-483 IGAGS
+483 GA
-488 KVSED
+488 K
-493 IYGGYATHNT
+493 
-503 NENKVS
+503 
-509 ITNGAEVGQS
+509 
-519 VFGGFSVKAD
+519 
-529 SKNNEVILNGTIKVT
+529 
-544 ANVLGG
+544 
-550 VAVKGNSEGNTVKII
+550 
-565 KSSAANVCGGNGGTS
+565 
-580 SKGNS
+580 
-585 VEISEGTISNSVY
+585 
-598 GGYADNDSIGNIIS
+598 DSIGNIIS

-626 YSFKGNSMDNTV
+626 YSFKGNSLDNTV
-638 TVDNSTVNENVY
+638 TIDNSIVNENVY

-670 FKNAAKIKGDVYG
+670 FKNGAKIKGDVYG
-683 GYDDKSKA
+683 GYDKLNKA
-691 NITNNILEV
+691 NITNNTLEV
-700 VGKDNEAKS
+700 VGKDNEAKG

-735 NALINNAEIKA
+735 TALINNAEIKA

-764 AGALKADNIT
+764 AGALKAENIT
-774 TGTLTDGLIS
+774 TGTLTDGLIN
-784 IDQGLQV
+784 IDKGIKV
-791 TVGTDGN
+791 AIGPDGN
-798 KLVGVI
+798 NLVGVI

-816 PPGGGGTTPP
+816 PPGGGG
-826 GGGSTTPGAGS
+826 TTPGAGS

-877 DGEEEGFVNPFITMS
+877 DGEEEGSVNPFITMS

-919 NNNSGKLII
+919 NNNSGKLLI

-1031 QGDKV
+1031 QCDKV

-1055 LGARYTHQLSEKNT
+1055 LGARYTHQLSEKNA

-1091 LGYASAPAP
+1091 LGSASAPAP

-1113 RVNNSDKFEMGLG
+1113 RVNNSDKFELGLG
-1126 VNGSVGKQ
+1126 VNSSVGKQ

>member
-12 MQRKLGG
+12 MQRKLSG
-19 ILCGLLCT
+19 ILCGLLCA

-36 AADYYGNDGNTKQL
+36 ADNYFGDDGKTPMS
-50 TGANVSLDSGNY
+50 TGAKVTLNSGSY

-68 YNDKEVS
+68 YNNTKVS

-80 KNNVTITGTAATN
+80 KNNVTITGTVATN
-93 IVWGAYS
+93 IVCGAYS
-100 FYGNVRENTVT
+100 LYGNVRENIVT

-139 ANSVVNA
+139 DKSEVN
-146 NVAGGVAVKGNSE
+146 G
-159 GNTVMIIKS
+159 I
-168 SAANVYG
+168 VYG
-175 GNGGTSSKGN
+175 GKGVTRSK
-185 SVEISEGTISN
+185 E
-196 SVFGGYADND
+196 ND
-206 NNSSAE
+206 
-212 KNIVTISDG
+212 
-221 SKVSGSIYGGYANHN
+221 
-236 ANENK
+236 
-241 VSFSNVAEVGESV
+241 
-254 FGGYSFKGDSKNNE
+254 
-268 VTINGGSIVTAN
+268 
-280 VAGGVALKGNSEG
+280 
-293 NTVMIIKSSAANV
+293 
-306 YGGNGGTS
+306 
-314 SKGNSVEISEG
+314 
-325 TISNSVFGG
+325 
-334 YADNDNNSSAEK
+334 
-346 NIVTISDG
+346 
-354 SKVSGSIYG
+354 
-363 GYANHNANENK
+363 
-374 VSFSNV
+374 
-380 AEVGESVF
+380 
-388 GGFSVKGDSKKNE
+388 VK
-401 VTIEGAGVVTAYV
+401 
-414 AGGVALKGNSEG
+414 
-426 NTVRIIKSSAA
+426 
-437 NVFGGKGDTSS
+437 
-448 KGNSVEISDSNIK
+448 ISDSTIK

-493 IYGGYATHNT
+493 IYGGYATHNA

-519 VFGGFSVKAD
+519 VFGGFSEKAD
-529 SKNNEVILNGTIKVT
+529 SKNNEVILNGDSVVT
-544 ANVLGG
+544 GNVAGG
-550 VAVKGNSEGNTVKII
+550 VALKGNSEGNTVRII
-565 KSSAANVCGGNGGTS
+565 KSSTGYVYGGNGDTS
-580 SKGNS
+580 SKENN
-585 VEISEGTISNSVY
+585 VEISDSTIKKNVY
-598 GGYADNDSIGNIIS
+598 GGYADNDKNGSAEKNEVAIGAGSKVSEDIYGGYATHNANENKVSITNGAEVGQSVFGGFSEKADSKNNEVLLNGASGVTANIAGGVALKGNSEDNKVNIAKSTVNMNVYGGYGAKDSIGNIIS

-638 TVDNSTVNENVY
+638 TIDNSTVNENVY

-670 FKNAAKIKGDVYG
+670 FKNGAKIKGDVYG

-691 NITNNILEV
+691 NIINNTLEI
-700 VGKDNEAKS
+700 VGKDNEART

-735 NALINNAEIKA
+735 TAFINNAEIKA

-764 AGALKADNIT
+764 AGALKAENIT

-826 GGGSTTPGAGS
+826 GGGGTTPPGGGGTTPPGGGGTTPPGGGGTTPPGGGGTTPPGSGGTTPPGGGGTTPGAGS

-877 DGEEEGFVNPFITMS
+877 DGEVEGSVNPFITMS

-997 DATYYAAHLGMGK
+997 DVTYYAAHLGMGK

-1016 KDTLDYYGKLFYTRQ
+1016 KDTIDYYGKLFYTRQ

-1055 LGARYTHQLSEKNT
+1055 LGARYTHQLSEKNA

-1091 LGYASAPAP
+1091 LGSASAPAP

-1113 RVNNSDKFEMGLG
+1113 RVNNSDKFELGLG

>member
-12 MQRKLGG
+12 MQRKLGV

-36 AADYYGNDGNTKQL
+36 ADNYYGYDGKTHMS
-50 TGANVSLDSGNY
+50 TGANVTLNSGTY
-62 DAVYGG
+62 DYVYGG
-68 YNDKEVS
+68 YNDTKVS

-80 KNNVTITGTAATN
+80 KNNVTITGTAATSS
-93 IVWGAYS
+93 ICGAYS
-100 FYGNVRENTVT
+100 WYGNVRENTVT

-134 HVIIK
+134 YVIIK
-139 ANSVVNA
+139 DKSEVN
-146 NVAGGVAVKGNSE
+146 G
-159 GNTVMIIKS
+159 I
-168 SAANVYG
+168 VY
-175 GNGGTSSKGN
+175 
-185 SVEISEGTISN
+185 
-196 SVFGGYADND
+196 
-206 NNSSAE
+206 
-212 KNIVTISDG
+212 
-221 SKVSGSIYGGYANHN
+221 
-236 ANENK
+236 
-241 VSFSNVAEVGESV
+241 
-254 FGGYSFKGDSKNNE
+254 
-268 VTINGGSIVTAN
+268 
-280 VAGGVALKGNSEG
+280 
-293 NTVMIIKSSAANV
+293 
-306 YGGNGGTS
+306 
-314 SKGNSVEISEG
+314 
-325 TISNSVFGG
+325 
-334 YADNDNNSSAEK
+334 
-346 NIVTISDG
+346 
-354 SKVSGSIYG
+354 
-363 GYANHNANENK
+363 
-374 VSFSNV
+374 
-380 AEVGESVF
+380 
-388 GGFSVKGDSKKNE
+388 
-401 VTIEGAGVVTAYV
+401 
-414 AGGVALKGNSEG
+414 
-426 NTVRIIKSSAA
+426 
-437 NVFGGKGDTSS
+437 GGKGDTSS
-448 KGNSVEISDSNIK
+448 KENNVEISDSTIK
-461 KNVYGGY
+461 NNVYGGY

-519 VFGGFSVKAD
+519 VFGGFSEKAD
-529 SKNNEVILNGTIKVT
+529 SKNNEVILNGDSVVT
-544 ANVLGG
+544 GNVAGG
-550 VAVKGNSEGNTVKII
+550 VALKGNSEDNKVNIAKSTV
-565 KSSAANVCGGNGGTS
+565 NMN
-580 SKGNS
+580 
-585 VEISEGTISNSVY
+585 VY
-598 GGYADNDSIGNIIS
+598 GGYGAKDSIGNIIS

-638 TVDNSTVNENVY
+638 TIDNSTVNENVY

-691 NITNNILEV
+691 NIINNTLEI
-700 VGKDNEAKS
+700 VGKDNEART

-735 NALINNAEIKA
+735 TALINNAEIKA

-764 AGALKADNIT
+764 AGALKAENIT
-774 TGTLTDGLIS
+774 TGTLTDGLIT
-784 IDQGLQV
+784 IDKGIKV
-791 TVGTDGN
+791 AIGPDGN

-816 PPGGGGTTPP
+816 PPGGGTTPPGGGGTTPP
-826 GGGSTTPGAGS
+826 GGGGTAPGAGS

-869 YENAALAV
+869 CENAALAV
-877 DGEEEGFVNPFITMS
+877 DGEEEGSVNPFIIMS
-892 ANNQKLDTGSHVDL
+892 ANNQKLDTGSYVDL

-1055 LGARYTHQLSEKNT
+1055 LGARYTHQLSEKNA

-1091 LGYASAPAP
+1091 LGSASAPAP

-1113 RVNNSDKFEMGLG
+1113 RVNNSDKFELGLS

>member
-27 GVLVMPSAW
+27 SVLVMPSAW
-36 AADYYGNDGNTKQL
+36 ADNYYGNDGKTHMS
-50 TGANVSLDSGNY
+50 TGANVTLNSGTY
-62 DAVYGG
+62 DYVYGG
-68 YNDKEVS
+68 YNDKEVP

-159 GNTVMIIKS
+159 GNTV
-168 SAANVYG
+168 
-175 GNGGTSSKGN
+175 
-185 SVEISEGTISN
+185 
-196 SVFGGYADND
+196 
-206 NNSSAE
+206 
-212 KNIVTISDG
+212 
-221 SKVSGSIYGGYANHN
+221 
-236 ANENK
+236 
-241 VSFSNVAEVGESV
+241 
-254 FGGYSFKGDSKNNE
+254 
-268 VTINGGSIVTAN
+268 
-280 VAGGVALKGNSEG
+280 
-293 NTVMIIKSSAANV
+293 
-306 YGGNGGTS
+306 
-314 SKGNSVEISEG
+314 
-325 TISNSVFGG
+325 
-334 YADNDNNSSAEK
+334 
-346 NIVTISDG
+346 
-354 SKVSGSIYG
+354 
-363 GYANHNANENK
+363 
-374 VSFSNV
+374 
-380 AEVGESVF
+380 
-388 GGFSVKGDSKKNE
+388 
-401 VTIEGAGVVTAYV
+401 
-414 AGGVALKGNSEG
+414 
-426 NTVRIIKSSAA
+426 RIIKSSAA
-437 NVFGGKGDTSS
+437 NVFGGKGDTNS
-448 KGNSVEISDSNIK
+448 KENNVEISDSTIK
-461 KNVYGGY
+461 NNVYGGY

-509 ITNGAEVGQS
+509 ITNGAKVGQS
-519 VFGGFSVKAD
+519 VFGGFSEKAD
-529 SKNNEVILNGTIKVT
+529 SKNNEVILNGDSVVT
-544 ANVLGG
+544 GNVAGG
-550 VAVKGNSEGNTVKII
+550 VALKGNSEGNTVRII
-565 KSSAANVCGGNGGTS
+565 KSSAANVFGGKGDTN
-580 SKGNS
+580 SKENN
-585 VEISEGTISNSVY
+585 VEISDSTIKNNVY
-598 GGYADNDSIGNIIS
+598 GGYADNDKNGSAEKNEVAIGAGSKVSEDIYGGYATHNTNENKVSITNGAKVGQSVFGGFSEKADSKNNEVILNGASGVTANIAGGVAIEGISEDNKVNIAKSTVNMNVYGGYGAKDSIGNIIS

-670 FKNAAKIKGDVYG
+670 FKNGAKIKGDVYG
-683 GYDDKSKA
+683 GYDKLSKA
-691 NITNNILEV
+691 NINNNTLEV
-700 VGKDNEAKS
+700 VGKGNEAKS

-720 TKDLIAN
+720 TKDLVAN
-727 DTMLKVTD
+727 NTMLKVTGT
-735 NALINNAEIKA
+735 ALINNAEIKA

-764 AGALKADNIT
+764 AGALKAENIT

-826 GGGSTTPGAGS
+826 GGGGTTPPGGGGTTPGAGG

-849 TQSAA
+849 IQSAA

-877 DGEEEGFVNPFITMS
+877 DGEEEGSVNPFITMS

-1016 KDTLDYYGKLFYTRQ
+1016 KDTIDYYGKLFYTRQ

-1055 LGARYTHQLSEKNT
+1055 LGARYTHQLSDKNA

-1091 LGYASAPAP
+1091 LGSASAPAP

-1113 RVNNSDKFEMGLG
+1113 RVNNSDKFELGLG
-1126 VNGSVGKQ
+1126 VNGSIGKQ

>member
-12 MQRKLGG
+12 MQRKLSG
-19 ILCGLLCT
+19 ILCGLLCA

-68 YNDKEVS
+68 YDDTEVS
-75 PPEVF
+75 LPEVF

-146 NVAGGVAVKGNSE
+146 NVAGGVA
-159 GNTVMIIKS
+159 
-168 SAANVYG
+168 
-175 GNGGTSSKGN
+175 
-185 SVEISEGTISN
+185 
-196 SVFGGYADND
+196 
-206 NNSSAE
+206 
-212 KNIVTISDG
+212 
-221 SKVSGSIYGGYANHN
+221 
-236 ANENK
+236 
-241 VSFSNVAEVGESV
+241 
-254 FGGYSFKGDSKNNE
+254 
-268 VTINGGSIVTAN
+268 
-280 VAGGVALKGNSEG
+280 
-293 NTVMIIKSSAANV
+293 
-306 YGGNGGTS
+306 
-314 SKGNSVEISEG
+314 
-325 TISNSVFGG
+325 
-334 YADNDNNSSAEK
+334 
-346 NIVTISDG
+346 
-354 SKVSGSIYG
+354 
-363 GYANHNANENK
+363 
-374 VSFSNV
+374 
-380 AEVGESVF
+380 
-388 GGFSVKGDSKKNE
+388 
-401 VTIEGAGVVTAYV
+401 
-414 AGGVALKGNSEG
+414 LKGNSEG
-426 NTVRIIKSSAA
+426 NTVRIIKSSTGY
-437 NVFGGKGDTSS
+437 VYGGNGDTSS
-448 KGNSVEISDSNIK
+448 KENNVEISDSTIK
-461 KNVYGGY
+461 NNVYGGY

-509 ITNGAEVGQS
+509 ITNGAKVGQS
-519 VFGGFSVKAD
+519 VFGGFSEKAD
-529 SKNNEVILNGTIKVT
+529 SKNNEVILNGASGVT
-544 ANVLGG
+544 ANIAGG
-550 VAVKGNSEGNTVKII
+550 VAIAG
-565 KSSAANVCGGNGGTS
+565 
-580 SKGNS
+580 
-585 VEISEGTISNSVY
+585 ISEDNKVNIAKSTVNMNVY
-598 GGYADNDSIGNIIS
+598 GGYGAKDSIGNIIS

-670 FKNAAKIKGDVYG
+670 FKNGAKIKGDVYG
-683 GYDDKSKA
+683 GYDKLSKA
-691 NITNNILEV
+691 NINNNTLEV
-700 VGKDNEAKS
+700 VGKGNEAKS

-720 TKDLIAN
+720 TKDLVAN
-727 DTMLKVTD
+727 NTMLKVTGT
-735 NALINNAEIKA
+735 ALINNAEIKA

-764 AGALKADNIT
+764 AGALKAENIT

-826 GGGSTTPGAGS
+826 GGGGTTPPGGGGTTPGAGG
-837 LYADADAKSPVE
+837 LYAAADAKSPVE

-877 DGEEEGFVNPFITMS
+877 DGEEEGSVNPFITMS

-1016 KDTLDYYGKLFYTRQ
+1016 KDTIDYYGKLFYTRQ

-1055 LGARYTHQLSEKNT
+1055 LGARYTHQLSEKNA

-1091 LGYASAPAP
+1091 LGSASAPAP

-1113 RVNNSDKFEMGLG
+1113 RVNNSDKFELGLG

>member
-12 MQRKLGG
+12 MQRKIGG
-19 ILCGLLCT
+19 MLCGLLCT
-27 GVLVMPSAW
+27 GVVLVVPSAW
-36 AADYYGNDGNTKQL
+36 ADNYFGDNGKTHML

-68 YNDKEVS
+68 YDDTEVS
-75 PPEVF
+75 LSEVF

-93 IVWGAYS
+93 IVCGAYS
-100 FYGNVRENTVT
+100 FHGNVRENTVT

-139 ANSVVNA
+139 ANSEVN
-146 NVAGGVAVKGNSE
+146 G
-159 GNTVMIIKS
+159 I
-168 SAANVYG
+168 VYG
-175 GNGGTSSKGN
+175 GKGVTSSKEN
-185 SVEISEGTISN
+185 DVMISDSTIN
-196 SVFGGYADND
+196 KTVYGGEADCNT
-206 NNSSAE
+206 E
-212 KNIVTISDG
+212 KNHVTIDAS
-221 SKVSGSIYGGYANHN
+221 STVK
-236 ANENK
+236 
-241 VSFSNVAEVGESV
+241 ESV
-254 FGGYSFKGDSKNNE
+254 FGGYSFKGDSKINE
-268 VTINGGSIVTAN
+268 VTINGGSVVTAN
-280 VAGGVALKGNSEG
+280 VAGS
-293 NTVMIIKSSAANV
+293 
-306 YGGNGGTS
+306 
-314 SKGNSVEISEG
+314 
-325 TISNSVFGG
+325 
-334 YADNDNNSSAEK
+334 
-346 NIVTISDG
+346 
-354 SKVSGSIYG
+354 
-363 GYANHNANENK
+363 
-374 VSFSNV
+374 
-380 AEVGESVF
+380 
-388 GGFSVKGDSKKNE
+388 
-401 VTIEGAGVVTAYV
+401 
-414 AGGVALKGNSEG
+414 VALKGNSEG

-448 KGNSVEISDSNIK
+448 KGNSVEISEGTISNS
-461 KNVYGGY
+461 VYGGY
-468 ADNDKNGSAEKNEVA
+468 ADNDNNGSAEKNKVT

-488 KVSED
+488 KVSGS
-493 IYGGYATHNT
+493 IYGGYANHNANENKVSFSNVAEIGENVFGGYSLKADSKNNEVT
-503 NENKVS
+503 INGGSVVTANVAGGVTVKGSSEGNTVRIIKSSAANVYGGKGDTSSKGNSVEIIEGTIRNSVYGGYADNDNNSSAEKNNVTISAGSKVSGSIYGGYANHNANENKVS

-519 VFGGFSVKAD
+519 VFGGFSEKAD
-529 SKNNEVILNGTIKVT
+529 SKNNEVILNGDSVVT
-544 ANVLGG
+544 GNVAGG
-550 VAVKGNSEGNTVKII
+550 VALKGNSEDNKVNIAKSTV
-565 KSSAANVCGGNGGTS
+565 NMN
-580 SKGNS
+580 
-585 VEISEGTISNSVY
+585 VY
-598 GGYADNDSIGNIIS
+598 GGYGAKDSIGNIIS

-638 TVDNSTVNENVY
+638 TIDNSTVNENVY

-691 NITNNILEV
+691 NIINNTLEI
-700 VGKDNEAKS
+700 VGKDNEART

-735 NALINNAEIKA
+735 TALINNAEIKA

-764 AGALKADNIT
+764 AGALKAENIT
-774 TGTLTDGLIS
+774 TGTLTDGLIN
-784 IDQGLQV
+784 IDKGIKV
-791 TVGTDGN
+791 AIGPDGN

-826 GGGSTTPGAGS
+826 GGGGTTPGAGS

-854 LTMLNLGHDLLTTAG
+854 LTMLNLGHDLLTTAS

-877 DGEEEGFVNPFITMS
+877 DGEEEGSVNPFITMS

-928 APVIEYGRGS
+928 VPVIEYGRGS

-1031 QGDKV
+1031 QCDKV

-1045 FDATTSLRTR
+1045 FDTTTSLRTR
-1055 LGARYTHQLSEKNT
+1055 LGARYTHQLSEKNA

-1091 LGYASAPAP
+1091 LGSASAPAP

-1113 RVNNSDKFEMGLG
+1113 RVNNSDKFELGLG
-1126 VNGSVGKQ
+1126 VNSSVGKQ

>member
-12 MQRKLGG
+12 MQRKISG
-19 ILCGLLCT
+19 ILCGLLCA
-27 GVLVMPSAW
+27 GGALVVPSAW
-36 AADYYGNDGNTKQL
+36 AADYYGNDGVTKVP
-50 TGANVSLDSGNY
+50 TGANVTLNSGNY

-68 YNDKEVS
+68 YDDTEVS

-134 HVIIK
+134 HVIIN
-139 ANSVVNA
+139 NSV
-146 NVAGGVAVKGNSE
+146 
-159 GNTVMIIKS
+159 
-168 SAANVYG
+168 
-175 GNGGTSSKGN
+175 
-185 SVEISEGTISN
+185 
-196 SVFGGYADND
+196 
-206 NNSSAE
+206 
-212 KNIVTISDG
+212 
-221 SKVSGSIYGGYANHN
+221 
-236 ANENK
+236 
-241 VSFSNVAEVGESV
+241 
-254 FGGYSFKGDSKNNE
+254 
-268 VTINGGSIVTAN
+268 VTAN
-280 VAGGVALKGNSEG
+280 VAGGVA
-293 NTVMIIKSSAANV
+293 V
-306 YGGNGGTS
+306 
-314 SKGNSVEISEG
+314 
-325 TISNSVFGG
+325 
-334 YADNDNNSSAEK
+334 
-346 NIVTISDG
+346 
-354 SKVSGSIYG
+354 
-363 GYANHNANENK
+363 
-374 VSFSNV
+374 
-380 AEVGESVF
+380 
-388 GGFSVKGDSKKNE
+388 
-401 VTIEGAGVVTAYV
+401 
-414 AGGVALKGNSEG
+414 KGNSEG

-437 NVFGGKGDTSS
+437 NV
-448 KGNSVEISDSNIK
+448 
-461 KNVYGGY
+461 YGG
-468 ADNDKNGSAEKNEVA
+468 S
-483 IGAGS
+483 
-488 KVSED
+488 
-493 IYGGYATHNT
+493 
-503 NENKVS
+503 
-509 ITNGAEVGQS
+509 
-519 VFGGFSVKAD
+519 
-529 SKNNEVILNGTIKVT
+529 
-544 ANVLGG
+544 
-550 VAVKGNSEGNTVKII
+550 
-565 KSSAANVCGGNGGTS
+565 GGTS
-580 SKGNS
+580 SKGNR

-598 GGYADNDSIGNIIS
+598 GGYADNDNNSSAEKNNVTISAGSKVSGSIYGGCAIQNANENKVRFSNVAEVGESVFGGYSLKADSKNNEVIINGGSVVTANVAGGVALAGISEGNKVNIAH
-612 ITDGSSVN
+612 SSVN

-626 YSFKGNSMDNTV
+626 YSLKGNSIDNTV
-638 TVDNSTVNENVY
+638 TIDNGTVNENVY

-670 FKNAAKIKGDVYG
+670 FKNGAKIKGDVYG

-691 NITNNILEV
+691 NIINNTLEI
-700 VGKDNEAKS
+700 VGKDNEART

-735 NALINNAEIKA
+735 TALINNAEIKA

-764 AGALKADNIT
+764 AGALKAENIT
-774 TGTLTDGLIS
+774 TGTLTDGLIN
-784 IDQGLQV
+784 IDKGIKV
-791 TVGTDGN
+791 AIGPDGN
-798 KLVGVI
+798 KLVGVV

-826 GGGSTTPGAGS
+826 GGGGTTPGAGS
-837 LYADADAKSPVE
+837 LYADANAKSPVE

-854 LTMLNLGHDLLTTAG
+854 FTMLNLGHDLLTTAG

-877 DGEEEGFVNPFITMS
+877 DGEDEGSVNPFITMS

-1010 VVQLND
+1010 VVRLND

-1055 LGARYTHQLSEKNT
+1055 LGARYTHQLSEKNA

-1091 LGYASAPAP
+1091 LGSASAPAP

-1113 RVNNSDKFEMGLG
+1113 RVNNSDKFELGLG

>member
-36 AADYYGNDGNTKQL
+36 ADDYYGDDGKTHMP
-50 TGANVSLDSGNY
+50 TGANVTLNSGTY
-62 DAVYGG
+62 DYVYGG
-68 YNDKEVS
+68 YNDTKVS

-80 KNNVTITGTAATN
+80 KNNVTITGTAATSS
-93 IVWGAYS
+93 VCGAYS
-100 FYGNVRENTVT
+100 WYGNVRENTVT
-111 ISGNTLGNVVCGGG
+111 ISGNGLGDVVCGGG
-125 TGAADAIKN
+125 SGAAEAIKN
-134 HVIIK
+134 HVVIK
-139 ANSVVNA
+139 D
-146 NVAGGVAVKGNSE
+146 NSE
-159 GNTVMIIKS
+159 VNGI
-168 SAANVYG
+168 VY
-175 GNGGTSSKGN
+175 
-185 SVEISEGTISN
+185 
-196 SVFGGYADND
+196 
-206 NNSSAE
+206 
-212 KNIVTISDG
+212 
-221 SKVSGSIYGGYANHN
+221 
-236 ANENK
+236 
-241 VSFSNVAEVGESV
+241 
-254 FGGYSFKGDSKNNE
+254 
-268 VTINGGSIVTAN
+268 
-280 VAGGVALKGNSEG
+280 
-293 NTVMIIKSSAANV
+293 
-306 YGGNGGTS
+306 
-314 SKGNSVEISEG
+314 
-325 TISNSVFGG
+325 
-334 YADNDNNSSAEK
+334 
-346 NIVTISDG
+346 
-354 SKVSGSIYG
+354 
-363 GYANHNANENK
+363 
-374 VSFSNV
+374 
-380 AEVGESVF
+380 
-388 GGFSVKGDSKKNE
+388 
-401 VTIEGAGVVTAYV
+401 
-414 AGGVALKGNSEG
+414 
-426 NTVRIIKSSAA
+426 
-437 NVFGGKGDTSS
+437 GGKGDTSS
-448 KGNSVEISDSNIK
+448 KKNNVEISDSTIK
-461 KNVYGGY
+461 NNVYGGY

-519 VFGGFSVKAD
+519 VFGGFSEKADSKKNEVTIEGAGVVTAYVAGGVALKGNSEGNTVRIIKSGAANVFGGKGDTNSKGNSVEISEGTIKDTVYGGYADNDKNGSAEKNEVAIGAGSVVEGNIYGGYATHNTNENKVSITNGAEVGQSVFGGFSEKAD
-529 SKNNEVILNGTIKVT
+529 SKNNEVILNGASGVT
-544 ANVLGG
+544 ANIAGG
-550 VAVKGNSEGNTVKII
+550 VAIEG
-565 KSSAANVCGGNGGTS
+565 
-580 SKGNS
+580 
-585 VEISEGTISNSVY
+585 ISEDNKVNIAKSTVNMNVY
-598 GGYADNDSIGNIIS
+598 GGYGAKDSIGNIIS

-638 TVDNSTVNENVY
+638 TIDNSTVNENVY

-691 NITNNILEV
+691 NIINNTLEI
-700 VGKDNEAKS
+700 VGKDNEART

-735 NALINNAEIKA
+735 TALINNAEIKA

-764 AGALKADNIT
+764 AGALKAENIT
-774 TGTLTDGLIS
+774 TGTLTDGLIN
-784 IDQGLQV
+784 IDKGIKV
-791 TVGTDGN
+791 AIGPDGN

-804 NGTTPPGGGGTT
+804 NGTTPSGGGGTTPPGGGGTT

-826 GGGSTTPGAGS
+826 GGGGTTPPGGGGTTPPGGGTTPGAGG
-837 LYADADAKSPVE
+837 LYAAADAKSPVE

-877 DGEEEGFVNPFITMS
+877 DGEEEGSVNPFITMS

-938 YDSYLDNGTHGDGDA
+938 YDSYLDNGTYGDGDA

-1016 KDTLDYYGKLFYTRQ
+1016 KDTIDYYGKLFYTRQ

-1055 LGARYTHQLSEKNT
+1055 LGARYTHQLSEKNA

-1091 LGYASAPAP
+1091 LGSASAPAP

-1113 RVNNSDKFEMGLG
+1113 RVNNSDKFELGLG

>member
-1 MKFLAKMKEKQ
+1 MCSNLILT
-12 MQRKLGG
+12 QRYHNG
-19 ILCGLLCT
+19 IFFIQFFRC
-27 GVLVMPSAW
+27 AI
-36 AADYYGNDGNTKQL
+36 
-50 TGANVSLDSGNY
+50 SL
-62 DAVYGG
+62 
-68 YNDKEVS
+68 YNE
-75 PPEVF
+75 P
-80 KNNVTITGTAATN
+80 
-93 IVWGAYS
+93 
-100 FYGNVRENTVT
+100 
-111 ISGNTLGNVVCGGG
+111 
-125 TGAADAIKN
+125 
-134 HVIIK
+134 
-139 ANSVVNA
+139 
-146 NVAGGVAVKGNSE
+146 
-159 GNTVMIIKS
+159 
-168 SAANVYG
+168 
-175 GNGGTSSKGN
+175 
-185 SVEISEGTISN
+185 
-196 SVFGGYADND
+196 
-206 NNSSAE
+206 
-212 KNIVTISDG
+212 
-221 SKVSGSIYGGYANHN
+221 
-236 ANENK
+236 
-241 VSFSNVAEVGESV
+241 
-254 FGGYSFKGDSKNNE
+254 SFKGDSKNNE
-268 VTINGGSIVTAN
+268 VTINGGSVVTAN
-280 VAGGVALKGNSEG
+280 VAGS
-293 NTVMIIKSSAANV
+293 
-306 YGGNGGTS
+306 
-314 SKGNSVEISEG
+314 
-325 TISNSVFGG
+325 
-334 YADNDNNSSAEK
+334 
-346 NIVTISDG
+346 
-354 SKVSGSIYG
+354 
-363 GYANHNANENK
+363 
-374 VSFSNV
+374 
-380 AEVGESVF
+380 
-388 GGFSVKGDSKKNE
+388 
-401 VTIEGAGVVTAYV
+401 
-414 AGGVALKGNSEG
+414 VALKGNSEG

-448 KGNSVEISDSNIK
+448 KGNSVEISEGTISNS
-461 KNVYGGY
+461 VYGGY
-468 ADNDKNGSAEKNEVA
+468 ADNDNNGSAEKNKVT

-488 KVSED
+488 KVSGS
-493 IYGGYATHNT
+493 IYGGYANHNA

-509 ITNGAEVGQS
+509 FSNVAEIGEN
-519 VFGGFSVKAD
+519 VFGGYSLKAG
-529 SKNNEVILNGTIKVT
+529 SKNNEVTINGGSVVT
-544 ANVLGG
+544 ANVAGS
-550 VAVKGNSEGNTVKII
+550 VALKGNSEGNTVRII
-565 KSSAANVCGGNGGTS
+565 KSSAANVFGGKGDTS

-598 GGYADNDSIGNIIS
+598 GGYADNDNNGSAEKNKVTIGAGSKVSGSIYGGYANHNANENKVSITNGAEVGQSVFGGFSEKADSKNNEVILNGDSVVTGNVAGGVALKGNSEDNKVNIAKSTVNMNVYGGYGAKDSIGNIIS

-638 TVDNSTVNENVY
+638 TIDNSTVNENVY

-691 NITNNILEV
+691 NIINNTLEI
-700 VGKDNEAKS
+700 VGKDNEART

-735 NALINNAEIKA
+735 TALINNAEIKA

-764 AGALKADNIT
+764 AGALKAENIT
-774 TGTLTDGLIS
+774 TGTLTDGLIN
-784 IDQGLQV
+784 IDKGIKV
-791 TVGTDGN
+791 AIGPDGN

-826 GGGSTTPGAGS
+826 GGGGTTPPGGGGTTTPGGGGTTPPGGGGTTPPGGGCTTPPGGGGTTPGAGS

-877 DGEEEGFVNPFITMS
+877 DGEKEGSVNPFITMS

-928 APVIEYGRGS
+928 VPMIEYGRGS

-1031 QGDKV
+1031 QCDKV

-1055 LGARYTHQLSEKNT
+1055 LGARYTHQLSEKNA

-1091 LGYASAPAP
+1091 LGSASAPAP

-1113 RVNNSDKFEMGLG
+1113 RVNNSDKFELGLG